1 MQTRAIKACFKIAEC
16 SLSYVIF
23 NRHLQPTIPRLQVS
37 QNIKRMKTII
47 AEKPS
52 VAKEIAHIVGATKR
66 EEGYMHGNGYYVTWA
81 FGHLVQPAMPETYGM
96 KGFHAEN
103 LPVIPN
109 PFILVPRQVKSENGY
124 KPDAGVLAQIK
135 IIGKLFDSSDR
146 IIVATDAGRE
156 GELIFRYLYEYLGCK
171 KPFDRLWISSLTDAA
186 IREGLGNL
194 KDGKEYDTLYH
205 AAKARSEADW
215 LVGINGTQALTI
227 AAGRGTYSVGRVQT
241 PTLGMV
247 CERYWENKRFES
259 KPFWQVHFGV
269 VDADNG
275 NILKF
280 TSANRWTDKATAT
293 DIYNKVKDAGSAL
306 ITKVSTKRK
315 VEKAPLLYNLTTL
328 QKDANSQ
335 HGFTA
340 EHTLSIAQ
348 KLYEAK
354 FITYPRTS
362 SRYISDDVF
371 ATVPNLFKNLEN
383 HSEYGEIVG
392 LLPNSENYSKNSV
405 NADKVTD
412 HHALLITDTPA
423 IGLYKDEKIV
433 YDMVLR
439 RMVEAFSADC
449 IKDIS
454 SVTAKVENDV
464 EFCISGSII
473 RQVGWRESSL
483 KERNSKQVRD
493 ADTADNE
500 VKEQVIPNWQEE
512 QRINVTGCNITEGK
526 TKPKPLHTESTLLA
540 AMETAGKDIE
550 DETMRQAMKDCGIGT
565 PATRAAIIETLLRRE
580 YMVRQ
585 QKKLVPTE
593 KGLAL
598 HSVVKNMA
606 IANVEMTGRWEA
618 ELAKIERGEAS
629 ADEFTHGIE
638 AYTREITAELLGC
651 DKLFSHK
658 ESGCLC
664 PKCKQGTMQFFGK
677 VVRCSNKECG
687 MPVFKQ
693 VAGKLLS
700 DADITDLLTK
710 GKTKTLNG
718 FTSKQG
724 KPFSAALVFDED
736 FNTKFVFA
744 ERKTA
749 EKRGNVKRYKK

>member
-1 MQTRAIKACFKIAEC
+1 
-16 SLSYVIF
+16 
-23 NRHLQPTIPRLQVS
+23 
-37 QNIKRMKTII
+37 MKTII

-52 VAKEIAHIVGATKR
+52 VAKEIARIVGADKR
-66 EEGYMHGNGYYVTWA
+66 EEGYMQGNGYFVTWA

-103 LPVIPN
+103 LPVIPD
-109 PFILVPRQVKSENGY
+109 PFVLVPRQVKTENGY
-124 KPDAGVLAQIK
+124 KADAGVLAQIK
-135 IIGKLFDSSDR
+135 IIGKLFDSSER

-156 GELIFRYLYEYLGCK
+156 GELIFRYLYAYLGCR
-171 KPFDRLWISSLTDAA
+171 KPFDRLWISSLTDTA
-186 IREGLGNL
+186 IREGLQNL
-194 KDGKEYDTLYH
+194 TDGKEYDNLYH

-247 CERYWENKRFES
+247 CERYWEHKRFES

-269 VDADNG
+269 VDADSG

-293 DIYNKVKDAGSAL
+293 DIYNKVKDTGSAI
-306 ITKVSTKRK
+306 ITKVTTKRK
-315 VEKAPLLYNLTTL
+315 VEKAPLLYDLTTL
-328 QKDANSQ
+328 QKEANSQ

-371 ATVPNLFKNLEN
+371 ATLPKLFKNLEN
-383 HSEYGEIVG
+383 HSEYGEKVK
-392 LLPNSENYSKNSV
+392 LLPGSEDYSKNSV
-405 NADKVTD
+405 NAAKVTD
-412 HHALLITDTPA
+412 HHALLITENAA
-423 IGLYKDEKIV
+423 IGLFKDEKIV
-433 YDMVLR
+433 YDMILC
-439 RMVEAFSADC
+439 RMIEAFSADS
-449 IKDIS
+449 IKDIT
-454 SVTAKVENDV
+454 SVSAQVDHEV
-464 EFCISGSII
+464 EFGISGSII
-473 RQVGWRESSL
+473 RQTGWRALSL
-483 KERNSKQVRD
+483 KEKNNRQDKD
-493 ADTADNE
+493 ADATGNE
-500 VKEQVIPNWQEE
+500 VKDQVIPNWQEG
-512 QRINVTGCNITEGK
+512 QHITLSGCTITEGK

-540 AMETAGKDIE
+540 AMETAGKEIE
-550 DETMRQAMKDCGIGT
+550 DDTMRQAMKDSGIGT
-565 PATRAAIIETLLRRE
+565 PATRAAIIETLLKRE

-606 IANVEMTGRWEA
+606 IANVEMTGKWEA

-629 ADEFTHGIE
+629 ADGFTHSIE
-638 AYTREITAELLGC
+638 GYTREITAELLGC
-651 DKLFSHK
+651 DRLFNHK
-658 ESGCLC
+658 DSGCQC
-664 PKCKQGTMQFFGK
+664 PKCKHGTMQFFGK

-693 VAGKLLS
+693 VAGKLLT

-710 GKTKTLNG
+710 GKT
-718 FTSKQG
+718 
-724 KPFSAALVFDED
+724 
-736 FNTKFVFA
+736 
-744 ERKTA
+744 
-749 EKRGNVKRYKK
+749 

>member
-1 MQTRAIKACFKIAEC
+1 
-16 SLSYVIF
+16 
-23 NRHLQPTIPRLQVS
+23 
-37 QNIKRMKTII
+37 MKTII

-52 VAKEIAHIVGATKR
+52 VAKEIAHIVGADKR
-66 EEGYMHGNGYYVTWA
+66 EEGYMQGNGYYVTWA

-103 LPVIPN
+103 LPVIPD
-109 PFILVPRQVKSENGY
+109 PFVLVPRQVKTENGY

-135 IIGKLFDSSDR
+135 IIGKLFDSSER

-156 GELIFRYLYEYLGCK
+156 GELIFRYLYVYLGCQ
-171 KPFDRLWISSLTDAA
+171 KPFDRLWISSLTDTA
-186 IREGLGNL
+186 IREGLLNL
-194 KDGKEYDTLYH
+194 RDGKEYDNLYH

-247 CERYWENKRFES
+247 CERYWEHKRFES

-269 VDADNG
+269 VDADSG

-293 DIYNKVKDAGSAL
+293 DIYNKVKETGSVI
-306 ITKVSTKRK
+306 ITKVATKRK
-315 VEKAPLLYNLTTL
+315 VEKAPLLYDLTTL
-328 QKDANSQ
+328 QKEANSQ

-371 ATVPNLFKNLEN
+371 ATLPKFFKNMEN
-383 HSEYGEIVG
+383 HSEYGEKVK
-392 LLPNSENYSKNSV
+392 LLPGSEDYSKNSV
-405 NADKVTD
+405 NAAKVTD
-412 HHALLITDTPA
+412 HHALLITENAA
-423 IGLYKDEKIV
+423 IGLFKDEKIV
-433 YDMVLR
+433 YDMILC
-439 RMVEAFSADC
+439 RMIEAFSADC
-449 IKDIS
+449 IKDIT
-454 SVTAKVENDV
+454 SVSAQVDHEI
-464 EFCISGSII
+464 EFGISGSII
-473 RQVGWRESSL
+473 RQTGWRALSL
-483 KERNSKQVRD
+483 KEKNSKKD
-493 ADTADNE
+493 KNADTTDNE
-500 VKEQVIPNWQEE
+500 VKEQVIPNWQEG
-512 QRINVTGCNITEGK
+512 QHITLSGCTITEGK

-540 AMETAGKDIE
+540 AMETAGKEIE
-550 DETMRQAMKDCGIGT
+550 DDTMRQAMKDGGIGT
-565 PATRAAIIETLLRRE
+565 PATRAAIIETLLKRE

-606 IANVEMTGRWEA
+606 IANVEMTGKWEA

-629 ADEFTHGIE
+629 ADGFTHSIE
-638 AYTREITAELLGC
+638 GYTREITAELLGC
-651 DKLFSHK
+651 DRLFSHK
-658 ESGCLC
+658 DSGCQC
-664 PKCKQGTMQFFGK
+664 PKCKQGIMQFFGK

-693 VAGKLLS
+693 VAGKLLTDS
-700 DADITDLLTK
+700 DITDLLTK
-710 GKTKTLNG
+710 GKTRTLNG

-724 KPFSAALVFDED
+724 KSFSAAIAFDEN

>member
-1 MQTRAIKACFKIAEC
+1 
-16 SLSYVIF
+16 
-23 NRHLQPTIPRLQVS
+23 
-37 QNIKRMKTII
+37 MKTII

-52 VAKEIAHIVGATKR
+52 VAKEIAHIVGADKR
-66 EEGYMHGNGYYVTWA
+66 EEGYMQGNGYYVTWA

-103 LPVIPN
+103 LPVIPD
-109 PFILVPRQVKSENGY
+109 PFVLVPRQVKTENGY

-135 IIGKLFDSSDR
+135 IIGKLFDSSER

-156 GELIFRYLYEYLGCK
+156 GELIFRYLYAYLGCSQ
-171 KPFDRLWISSLTDAA
+171 PFDRLWISSLTDTA
-186 IREGLGNL
+186 IREGLQNL
-194 KDGKEYDTLYH
+194 KDGKEYDNLYH

-215 LVGINGTQALTI
+215 LVGINGTQAMTI

-247 CERYWENKRFES
+247 CERYWEHKRFES

-269 VDADNG
+269 VDADSG

-280 TSANRWTDKATAT
+280 TSANRWTDKGTAT
-293 DIYNKVKDAGSAL
+293 DIYNKVKDTGSAI
-306 ITKVSTKRK
+306 ITKVATKRK
-315 VEKAPLLYNLTTL
+315 VEKAPLLYDLTTL
-328 QKDANSQ
+328 QKEANSQ

-371 ATVPNLFKNLEN
+371 ATLPKLFKNLEN
-383 HSEYGEIVG
+383 HSEYGEKVK
-392 LLPNSENYSKNSV
+392 LLPGSEDYSKNSV
-405 NADKVTD
+405 NAAKVTD
-412 HHALLITDTPA
+412 HHALLITENAA
-423 IGLYKDEKIV
+423 IGLFKDEKIV
-433 YDMVLR
+433 YDMILC
-439 RMVEAFSADC
+439 RMIEAFSADC
-449 IKDIS
+449 IKDIT
-454 SVTAKVENDV
+454 SVTAQVDHEV
-464 EFCISGSII
+464 EFGISGSII
-473 RQVGWRESSL
+473 RQTGWRAMSL
-483 KERNSKQVRD
+483 KEKNNRQDKD
-493 ADTADNE
+493 ADATDNE
-500 VKEQVIPNWQEE
+500 VKDQVIPTWQEG
-512 QRINVTGCNITEGK
+512 QHITFSGCTITEGK

-540 AMETAGKDIE
+540 AMETAGKEIE
-550 DETMRQAMKDCGIGT
+550 DDTMRQAMKDSGIGT
-565 PATRAAIIETLLRRE
+565 PATRAAIIETLLKRE

-606 IANVEMTGRWEA
+606 IANVEMTGKWEA

-629 ADEFTHGIE
+629 ADGFTHSIE
-638 AYTREITAELLGC
+638 GYTREITAELLGC
-651 DKLFSHK
+651 DRLFSHK
-658 ESGCLC
+658 DSGCQC

-693 VAGKLLS
+693 VAGKLLT

-710 GKTKTLNG
+710 GKTRTLNG

-724 KPFSAALVFDED
+724 KSFSAAIAFDEN

>member
-1 MQTRAIKACFKIAEC
+1 M
-16 SLSYVIF
+16 
-23 NRHLQPTIPRLQVS
+23 
-37 QNIKRMKTII
+37 
-47 AEKPS
+47 
-52 VAKEIAHIVGATKR
+52 GAGKR
-66 EEGYMHGNGYYVTWA
+66 EEGYMQGNGYYVTWA

-103 LPVIPN
+103 LPVIPD
-109 PFILVPRQVKSENGY
+109 PFVLVPRQVKTENGY

-135 IIGKLFDSSDR
+135 IIGKLFDSSER

-156 GELIFRYLYEYLGCK
+156 GELIFRYLYAYLGCR
-171 KPFDRLWISSLTDAA
+171 KPFDRLWISSLTDTA
-186 IREGLGNL
+186 IREGLLNL
-194 KDGKEYDTLYH
+194 TDGKEYDNLYY

-247 CERYWENKRFES
+247 CERYWEHKRFES

-269 VDADNG
+269 VDADSG

-293 DIYNKVKDAGSAL
+293 DIYNKVKDTGSAI
-306 ITKVSTKRK
+306 ITKVTTKRK
-315 VEKAPLLYNLTTL
+315 VEKAPLLYDLTTL
-328 QKDANSQ
+328 QKEANSQ

-371 ATVPNLFKNLEN
+371 ATLPKLFKNLEN
-383 HSEYGEIVG
+383 HSEYGEKVK
-392 LLPNSENYSKNSV
+392 LLPCSEDYSKNSV
-405 NADKVTD
+405 NAAKVTD
-412 HHALLITDTPA
+412 HHALLITENAA
-423 IGLYKDEKIV
+423 IGLFKDEKIV
-433 YDMVLR
+433 YDMILC
-439 RMVEAFSADC
+439 RMIEAFSADC
-449 IKDIS
+449 IKDIT
-454 SVTAKVENDV
+454 SVSAQVDHEI
-464 EFCISGSII
+464 EFGISGSII
-473 RQVGWRESSL
+473 RQTGWRALSL
-483 KERNSKQVRD
+483 KEKNSKKD
-493 ADTADNE
+493 KNADTTDNE
-500 VKEQVIPNWQEE
+500 VKEQVIPNWQEG
-512 QRINVTGCNITEGK
+512 QHITFSGCTITEGK

-540 AMETAGKDIE
+540 AMETAGKEIVD
-550 DETMRQAMKDCGIGT
+550 DTMRQAMKDSGIGT
-565 PATRAAIIETLLRRE
+565 PATRAAIIETLLKRE

-606 IANVEMTGRWEA
+606 IANVEMTGKWEA

-629 ADEFTHGIE
+629 ADGFTHSIE
-638 AYTREITAELLGC
+638 GYTREITAELLGC
-651 DKLFSHK
+651 DRLFSHK
-658 ESGCLC
+658 DSGCQC
-664 PKCKQGTMQFFGK
+664 PKCKHGTMQFFGK

-693 VAGKLLS
+693 VAGKLLT

-710 GKTKTLNG
+710 GKT
-718 FTSKQG
+718 
-724 KPFSAALVFDED
+724 
-736 FNTKFVFA
+736 
-744 ERKTA
+744 
-749 EKRGNVKRYKK
+749 

>member
-1 MQTRAIKACFKIAEC
+1 
-16 SLSYVIF
+16 
-23 NRHLQPTIPRLQVS
+23 
-37 QNIKRMKTII
+37 MKTII

-52 VAKEIAHIVGATKR
+52 VAKEIAHIVGAGKR
-66 EEGYMHGNGYYVTWA
+66 EEGYMQGNGYYVTWA

-103 LPVIPN
+103 LPVIPD
-109 PFILVPRQVKSENGY
+109 PFVLVPRQVKTENGY

-135 IIGKLFDSSDR
+135 IIGKLFDSSER

-171 KPFDRLWISSLTDAA
+171 KPFDRLWISSLTDSA
-186 IREGLGNL
+186 IREGLANL
-194 KDGKEYDTLYH
+194 RNGKEYDNLYH

-247 CERYWENKRFES
+247 CERYWEHKRFES

-269 VDADNG
+269 VDADSG

-293 DIYNKVKDAGSAL
+293 DIYNKVKDTGSAI
-306 ITKVSTKRK
+306 ITKVTTKRK
-315 VEKAPLLYNLTTL
+315 VEKAPLLYDLTTL
-328 QKDANSQ
+328 QKEANSQ

-362 SRYISDDVF
+362 SRNISDDVF
-371 ATVPNLFKNLEN
+371 ATLPKLFKNLEN
-383 HSEYGEIVG
+383 HSEYGEKVK
-392 LLPNSENYSKNSV
+392 LLPCSEDYSKNSV
-405 NADKVTD
+405 NAAKVTD
-412 HHALLITDTPA
+412 HHALLITENAA
-423 IGLYKDEKIV
+423 IGLFKDEKIV
-433 YDMVLR
+433 YDMILC
-439 RMVEAFSADC
+439 RMIEAFSADC
-449 IKDIS
+449 IKDIT
-454 SVTAKVENDV
+454 SVSAQVDHEI
-464 EFCISGSII
+464 EFGISGSII
-473 RQVGWRESSL
+473 RQTGWRALSL
-483 KERNSKQVRD
+483 KENNSKKD
-493 ADTADNE
+493 KNADTTDNE
-500 VKEQVIPNWQEE
+500 VKEQVIPNWQEG
-512 QRINVTGCNITEGK
+512 QHITFSGCTITEGK

-540 AMETAGKDIE
+540 AMETAGKEIVD
-550 DETMRQAMKDCGIGT
+550 DTMRQAMKDSGIGT
-565 PATRAAIIETLLRRE
+565 PATRAAIIETLLKRE

-606 IANVEMTGRWEA
+606 IANVEMTGKWEA

-629 ADEFTHGIE
+629 ADGFTHSIE
-638 AYTREITAELLGC
+638 GYTREITAELLGC
-651 DKLFSHK
+651 DRLFSHK
-658 ESGCLC
+658 DSGCQC
-664 PKCKQGTMQFFGK
+664 PKCKHGTMQFFGK

-693 VAGKLLS
+693 VAGKLLT

-710 GKTKTLNG
+710 GKT
-718 FTSKQG
+718 
-724 KPFSAALVFDED
+724 
-736 FNTKFVFA
+736 
-744 ERKTA
+744 
-749 EKRGNVKRYKK
+749 

>member
-1 MQTRAIKACFKIAEC
+1 
-16 SLSYVIF
+16 
-23 NRHLQPTIPRLQVS
+23 
-37 QNIKRMKTII
+37 MKTII

-52 VAKEIAHIVGATKR
+52 VAKEIAHIVGADKR
-66 EEGYMHGNGYYVTWA
+66 EEGYMQGNGYYVTWA

-103 LPVIPN
+103 LPVIPD
-109 PFILVPRQVKSENGY
+109 PFVLVPRQVKTENGY

-135 IIGKLFDSSDR
+135 IIGKLFDSSER

-156 GELIFRYLYEYLGCK
+156 GELIFRYLYAYLGCR
-171 KPFDRLWISSLTDAA
+171 KPFDRLWISSLTDIA
-186 IREGLGNL
+186 IREGLQNL
-194 KDGKEYDTLYH
+194 TDGKEYDNLYH

-269 VDADNG
+269 VDADSG

-293 DIYNKVKDAGSAL
+293 DIYNKGKDTGSAI
-306 ITKVSTKRK
+306 ITKVATKRK
-315 VEKAPLLYNLTTL
+315 VEKAPLLYDLTTL
-328 QKDANSQ
+328 QKEANSQ

-371 ATVPNLFKNLEN
+371 ATLPKLFKNLEN
-383 HSEYGEIVG
+383 HSEYGEKMK
-392 LLPNSENYSKNSV
+392 LLPGSEDYSKNSV
-405 NADKVTD
+405 NAAKVTD
-412 HHALLITDTPA
+412 HHALLITENAA
-423 IGLYKDEKIV
+423 IGLFKDEKTI
-433 YDMVLR
+433 YNMILC
-439 RMVEAFSADC
+439 RMIEAFSADC
-449 IKDIS
+449 IKDIT
-454 SVTAKVENDV
+454 SVTAQVDHEV
-464 EFCISGSII
+464 EFGISGSII
-473 RQVGWRESSL
+473 RQTGWRALSL
-483 KERNSKQVRD
+483 KEKNNRLDKD
-493 ADTADNE
+493 ADATDNE
-500 VKEQVIPNWQEE
+500 VKEQVIPNWQEG
-512 QRINVTGCNITEGK
+512 QHITLSGCTITEGK

-540 AMETAGKDIE
+540 AMETAGKEIE
-550 DETMRQAMKDCGIGT
+550 DDTMRQAMKDSGIGT
-565 PATRAAIIETLLRRE
+565 PATRAAIIETLLKRE

-606 IANVEMTGRWEA
+606 IANVEMTGKWEA

-629 ADEFTHGIE
+629 ADGFTHSIE
-638 AYTREITAELLGC
+638 GYTREITAELLGC
-651 DKLFSHK
+651 DRLFSHK
-658 ESGCLC
+658 DSGCQC
-664 PKCKQGTMQFFGK
+664 PKCKHGTMQFFGK

-693 VAGKLLS
+693 VAGKLLTDS
-700 DADITDLLTK
+700 DITDLLTK
-710 GKTKTLNG
+710 GKTRTLNG

-724 KPFSAALVFDED
+724 KSFSAAIAFDEN

>member
-1 MQTRAIKACFKIAEC
+1 
-16 SLSYVIF
+16 
-23 NRHLQPTIPRLQVS
+23 
-37 QNIKRMKTII
+37 MKTII

-52 VAKEIAHIVGATKR
+52 VAKEIAHIVGADKR
-66 EEGYMHGNGYYVTWA
+66 EEGYMQGNGYYVTWA

-103 LPVIPN
+103 LPVIPD
-109 PFILVPRQVKSENGY
+109 PFVLVPRQVKTENGY

-135 IIGKLFDSSDR
+135 IIGKLFDSSER

-156 GELIFRYLYEYLGCK
+156 GELIFRYLYVYLGCR
-171 KPFDRLWISSLTDAA
+171 KPFDRLWISSLTDTA
-186 IREGLGNL
+186 IREGLLNL
-194 KDGKEYDTLYH
+194 RDGKEYDNLYH
-205 AAKARSEADW
+205 SAKARSEADW

-247 CERYWENKRFES
+247 CERYWEHKRFES

-269 VDADNG
+269 VDTDSG

-280 TSANRWTDKATAT
+280 TSANRWTDEATAT
-293 DIYNKVKDAGSAL
+293 DIYNKVKDTGSAI
-306 ITKVSTKRK
+306 ITKVTTKRK
-315 VEKAPLLYNLTTL
+315 VEKAPLLYDLTTL
-328 QKDANSQ
+328 QKEANSQ

-371 ATVPNLFKNLEN
+371 ATLPKLFKNLEN
-383 HSEYGEIVG
+383 HSEYGEKVK
-392 LLPNSENYSKNSV
+392 LLPGSEDYSKNSV
-405 NADKVTD
+405 NAAKVTD
-412 HHALLITDTPA
+412 HHALLITENAA
-423 IGLYKDEKIV
+423 IGLFKDEKIV
-433 YDMVLR
+433 YDMILC
-439 RMVEAFSADC
+439 RMIEAFSADC
-449 IKDIS
+449 IKDIT
-454 SVTAKVENDV
+454 SVTAQVDHEV
-464 EFCISGSII
+464 EFGISGSII
-473 RQVGWRESSL
+473 RQTGWRALSL
-483 KERNSKQVRD
+483 KEKDKRQDKD
-493 ADTADNE
+493 ADATDNE
-500 VKEQVIPNWQEE
+500 VKDQVIPNWQEG
-512 QRINVTGCNITEGK
+512 QHITLSGCTITEGK

-540 AMETAGKDIE
+540 AMETAGKEIE
-550 DETMRQAMKDCGIGT
+550 DDTMRQAMKDSGIGT
-565 PATRAAIIETLLRRE
+565 PATRAAIIETLLKRE

-606 IANVEMTGRWEA
+606 IANVEMTGKWEA

-629 ADEFTHGIE
+629 ADGFTHSIE
-638 AYTREITAELLGC
+638 GYTREITAELLGC
-651 DKLFSHK
+651 DRLFSHK
-658 ESGCLC
+658 DSGCQC

-693 VAGKLLS
+693 VAGKLLT

-710 GKTKTLNG
+710 GKTRTLNG

-724 KPFSAALVFDED
+724 KPFSAAIAFDEN

>member
-1 MQTRAIKACFKIAEC
+1 
-16 SLSYVIF
+16 
-23 NRHLQPTIPRLQVS
+23 
-37 QNIKRMKTII
+37 MKTII

-52 VAKEIAHIVGATKR
+52 VAKEIAHIVGADKR
-66 EEGYMHGNGYYVTWA
+66 EEGYMQGNGYYVTWA

-103 LPVIPN
+103 LPVIPD
-109 PFILVPRQVKSENGY
+109 PFVLVPRQVKTENGY
-124 KPDAGVLAQIK
+124 KTDAGVLAQIK
-135 IIGKLFDSSDR
+135 IIGKLFDSSER

-156 GELIFRYLYEYLGCK
+156 GELIFRYLYAYLGCR
-171 KPFDRLWISSLTDAA
+171 KPFDRLWISSLTDTA
-186 IREGLGNL
+186 IREGLLNL
-194 KDGKEYDTLYH
+194 TDGKEYDNLYH

-247 CERYWENKRFES
+247 CERYWEHKRFES

-269 VDADNG
+269 VDADSG

-280 TSANRWTDKATAT
+280 TSVNRWTDKATAT
-293 DIYNKVKDAGSAL
+293 DIYNKVKDTGSAI
-306 ITKVSTKRK
+306 ITKVATKRK
-315 VEKAPLLYNLTTL
+315 VEKAPFLYDLTTL
-328 QKDANSQ
+328 QKEANSQ

-371 ATVPNLFKNLEN
+371 ATLPKLFKNLEN
-383 HSEYGEIVG
+383 HSEYGEKVK
-392 LLPNSENYSKNSV
+392 LLPGSEDYSKNSV
-405 NADKVTD
+405 NAAKVTD
-412 HHALLITDTPA
+412 HHALLITENAA
-423 IGLYKDEKIV
+423 IGLFKDEKIV
-433 YDMVLR
+433 YDMILC
-439 RMVEAFSADC
+439 RMIEAFSADC
-449 IKDIS
+449 IKDIT
-454 SVTAKVENDV
+454 SVSAQVDHEV
-464 EFCISGSII
+464 EFGISGSII
-473 RQVGWRESSL
+473 RQTGWRALLL
-483 KERNSKQVRD
+483 KEKNNRLDKD
-493 ADTADNE
+493 ADATDNE
-500 VKEQVIPNWQEE
+500 VKEQVIPNWQEG
-512 QRINVTGCNITEGK
+512 QHITLSGCTITEGK

-540 AMETAGKDIE
+540 AMETAGKEIE
-550 DETMRQAMKDCGIGT
+550 DDTMRQAMKDSGIGT
-565 PATRAAIIETLLRRE
+565 PATRAAIIETLLKRE

-585 QKKLVPTE
+585 QKKLMPTE

-606 IANVEMTGRWEA
+606 IANVEMTGKWEA

-629 ADEFTHGIE
+629 ADGFTHSIE
-638 AYTREITAELLGC
+638 GYTREITAELLGC
-651 DKLFSHK
+651 DRLFSHK
-658 ESGCLC
+658 DSGCQC
-664 PKCKQGTMQFFGK
+664 PKCKQGIMQFFGK

-693 VAGKLLS
+693 VAGKLLT

-710 GKTKTLNG
+710 GKTRTLNG
-718 FTSKQG
+718 FTSRQG
-724 KPFSAALVFDED
+724 KSFSATIAFDEN

-744 ERKTA
+744 EHKAA

>member
-1 MQTRAIKACFKIAEC
+1 
-16 SLSYVIF
+16 
-23 NRHLQPTIPRLQVS
+23 
-37 QNIKRMKTII
+37 MKTII

-52 VAKEIAHIVGATKR
+52 VAKEIAHIVGADKR
-66 EEGYMHGNGYYVTWA
+66 EEGYMQGNGYYVTWA

-103 LPVIPN
+103 LPVIPD
-109 PFILVPRQVKSENGY
+109 PFVLVPRQVKTENGY

-135 IIGKLFDSSDR
+135 IIGKLFDSSER

-156 GELIFRYLYEYLGCK
+156 GELIFRYLYAYLGCR
-171 KPFDRLWISSLTDAA
+171 KPFDRLWISSLTDTA
-186 IREGLGNL
+186 IREGLLNL
-194 KDGKEYDTLYH
+194 RDGKEYDNLYH

-247 CERYWENKRFES
+247 CERYWEHKRFES

-269 VDADNG
+269 VDADSG

-280 TSANRWTDKATAT
+280 TSVNRWTDKATAT
-293 DIYNKVKDAGSAL
+293 DIYNKVKDTGSAI
-306 ITKVSTKRK
+306 ITKVATKRK
-315 VEKAPLLYNLTTL
+315 VEKAPLLYDLTTL
-328 QKDANSQ
+328 QKEANSQ

-371 ATVPNLFKNLEN
+371 ATLPKLFKNLEN
-383 HSEYGEIVG
+383 HSEYGEKVK
-392 LLPNSENYSKNSV
+392 LLPGSEDYSKNSV
-405 NADKVTD
+405 NAAKVTD
-412 HHALLITDTPA
+412 HHALLITENAA
-423 IGLYKDEKIV
+423 IGLFKDEKIV
-433 YDMVLR
+433 YDMILC
-439 RMVEAFSADC
+439 RMIEAFSADC
-449 IKDIS
+449 IKDIT
-454 SVTAKVENDV
+454 SVSAQVDHEV
-464 EFCISGSII
+464 EFGISGSII
-473 RQVGWRESSL
+473 RQTGWRALSL
-483 KERNSKQVRD
+483 KEKNNRQDKD
-493 ADTADNE
+493 ADATDNE
-500 VKEQVIPNWQEE
+500 VKEQVIPNWQEG
-512 QRINVTGCNITEGK
+512 QHITLSGCTITEGK

-540 AMETAGKDIE
+540 AMENPCKREQIQTCLDLPSAAGFGGTQTAGKEIE
-550 DETMRQAMKDCGIGT
+550 DDTMRQAMKDCGIGT
-565 PATRAAIIETLLRRE
+565 PATRAAIIETLLKRE

-606 IANVEMTGRWEA
+606 IANVEMTGKWEA

-629 ADEFTHGIE
+629 ADGFTHSIE
-638 AYTREITAELLGC
+638 GYTREITAELLGC
-651 DKLFSHK
+651 DRLFSHK
-658 ESGCLC
+658 DSGCQC
-664 PKCKQGTMQFFGK
+664 PKCKQGTMRFFGK
-677 VVRCSNKECG
+677 VARCSNKECG

-693 VAGKLLS
+693 IAGKLLT

-710 GKTKTLNG
+710 GKTRTLNG

-724 KPFSAALVFDED
+724 KPFSAAIAFDED

>member
-1 MQTRAIKACFKIAEC
+1 
-16 SLSYVIF
+16 
-23 NRHLQPTIPRLQVS
+23 
-37 QNIKRMKTII
+37 MKTII

-52 VAKEIAHIVGATKR
+52 VAKEIAHIVGADKR
-66 EEGYMHGNGYYVTWA
+66 EEGYMQGNGYYVTWA

-103 LPVIPN
+103 LPVIPD
-109 PFILVPRQVKSENGY
+109 PFVLVPRQVKTENGY

-135 IIGKLFDSSDR
+135 IIGKLFDSSER

-156 GELIFRYLYEYLGCK
+156 GELIFRYLYAYLGCR
-171 KPFDRLWISSLTDAA
+171 KPFDRLWISSLTDNA
-186 IREGLGNL
+186 IREGLRNL
-194 KDGKEYDTLYH
+194 RDGKEYDNLYH

-247 CERYWENKRFES
+247 CERYWEHKRFES

-269 VDADNG
+269 VDADSG

-280 TSANRWTDKATAT
+280 TSANRWADKGTAT
-293 DIYNKVKDAGSAL
+293 DIYNKVKDTGSAI
-306 ITKVSTKRK
+306 ITKVVTKRK
-315 VEKAPLLYNLTTL
+315 VEKAPLLYDLTTL
-328 QKDANSQ
+328 QKEANSQ

-371 ATVPNLFKNLEN
+371 ATLPKLFKNLEN
-383 HSEYGEIVG
+383 HSEYGEKVK
-392 LLPNSENYSKNSV
+392 LLPGSEDYSKNSV
-405 NADKVTD
+405 NAAKVTD
-412 HHALLITDTPA
+412 HHAMLITENAA
-423 IGLYKDEKIV
+423 IGLFKDEKIV
-433 YDMVLR
+433 YDMILC
-439 RMVEAFSADC
+439 RMIEAFSADC
-449 IKDIS
+449 IKDIT
-454 SVTAKVENDV
+454 SVTAQVDHEV
-464 EFCISGSII
+464 EFGISGSII
-473 RQVGWRESSL
+473 RQTGWRALSL
-483 KERNSKQVRD
+483 KEKNKRQDKD
-493 ADTADNE
+493 ADATDNE
-500 VKEQVIPNWQEE
+500 VKDQVIPNWQEG
-512 QRINVTGCNITEGK
+512 QHITLSGCTITEGK

-540 AMETAGKDIE
+540 AMETAGKEIE
-550 DETMRQAMKDCGIGT
+550 DDTMRQAMKDCGIGT
-565 PATRAAIIETLLRRE
+565 PATRAAIIETLLKRE

-606 IANVEMTGRWEA
+606 IANVEMTGKWEA

-629 ADEFTHGIE
+629 ADGFTHSIE
-638 AYTREITAELLGC
+638 GYTREITAELLGC
-651 DKLFSHK
+651 DRLFSHK
-658 ESGCLC
+658 DSGCQC
-664 PKCKQGTMQFFGK
+664 PKCKHGTMQFFGK

-693 VAGKLLS
+693 VAGKLLTDS
-700 DADITDLLTK
+700 DITDLLTK
-710 GKTKTLNG
+710 GKTRTLNG

-724 KPFSAALVFDED
+724 KPFSAAIAFDED

>member
-1 MQTRAIKACFKIAEC
+1 
-16 SLSYVIF
+16 
-23 NRHLQPTIPRLQVS
+23 
-37 QNIKRMKTII
+37 MKTII

-52 VAKEIAHIVGATKR
+52 VAKEIAHIVGAGKR
-66 EEGYMHGNGYYVTWA
+66 EEGYMQGNGYYVTWA

-103 LPVIPN
+103 LPVIPD
-109 PFILVPRQVKSENGY
+109 PFVLVPRQVKTENGY

-135 IIGKLFDSSDR
+135 IIGKLFDSSER

-156 GELIFRYLYEYLGCK
+156 GELIFRYLYAYLGCR
-171 KPFDRLWISSLTDAA
+171 KPFDRLWISSLTDTA
-186 IREGLGNL
+186 IREGLQNL
-194 KDGKEYDTLYH
+194 RDGKEYDNLYH

-247 CERYWENKRFES
+247 CERYWEHKRFES

-269 VDADNG
+269 VDADSG

-293 DIYNKVKDAGSAL
+293 DIYNKVKDTGSAI
-306 ITKVSTKRK
+306 ITKVTTKRK
-315 VEKAPLLYNLTTL
+315 VEKAPLLYDLTTL
-328 QKDANSQ
+328 QKEANSQ

-371 ATVPNLFKNLEN
+371 ATLPKLFKNLEN
-383 HSEYGEIVG
+383 HSEYGEKVK
-392 LLPNSENYSKNSV
+392 LLPGSEDYSKNSV
-405 NADKVTD
+405 NAAKVTD
-412 HHALLITDTPA
+412 HHALLITENAA
-423 IGLYKDEKIV
+423 IGLFKDEKIV
-433 YDMVLR
+433 YDMILC
-439 RMVEAFSADC
+439 RMIEAFSADC
-449 IKDIS
+449 IKDIT
-454 SVTAKVENDV
+454 SVTAQVDHDV
-464 EFCISGSII
+464 EFGISGSII
-473 RQVGWRESSL
+473 RHTGWRALSL
-483 KERNSKQVRD
+483 KEKNNRQDKNAD
-493 ADTADNE
+493 ATDNE
-500 VKEQVIPNWQEE
+500 VKEQVIPNWQEG
-512 QRINVTGCNITEGK
+512 QHITLSGCTITEGK
-526 TKPKPLHTESTLLA
+526 TKSKPLHTESTLLA
-540 AMETAGKDIE
+540 AMETAGKEIVD
-550 DETMRQAMKDCGIGT
+550 DTMRQAMKDSGIGT
-565 PATRAAIIETLLRRE
+565 PATRAAIIETLLKRE

-606 IANVEMTGRWEA
+606 IANVEMTGKWEA

-629 ADEFTHGIE
+629 ADGFTHSIE
-638 AYTREITAELLGC
+638 GYTREITAELLGC
-651 DKLFSHK
+651 DRLFSHK
-658 ESGCLC
+658 DSGCQC
-664 PKCKQGTMQFFGK
+664 PKCKHGTMQFFGK

-693 VAGKLLS
+693 VAGKLLT

-710 GKTKTLNG
+710 GKTRTLNG

-724 KPFSAALVFDED
+724 KPFSAAIAFDEN

>member
-1 MQTRAIKACFKIAEC
+1 MSQKQQT
-16 SLSYVIF
+16 
-23 NRHLQPTIPRLQVS
+23 
-37 QNIKRMKTII
+37 MKTII

-52 VAKEIAHIVGATKR
+52 VAKEIAHIVGADKR
-66 EEGYMHGNGYYVTWA
+66 EEGYMQGNGYYVTWA

-103 LPVIPN
+103 LPVIPD
-109 PFILVPRQVKSENGY
+109 PFVLVPRQVKTENGY

-135 IIGKLFDSSDR
+135 IIGKLFDSSER

-156 GELIFRYLYEYLGCK
+156 GELIFRYLYAYLGCR
-171 KPFDRLWISSLTDAA
+171 KPFDRLWISSLTDTA
-186 IREGLGNL
+186 IREGLLNL
-194 KDGKEYDTLYH
+194 RDGKEYDNLYH

-247 CERYWENKRFES
+247 CERYWEHKRFES

-269 VDADNG
+269 VDADSG

-280 TSANRWTDKATAT
+280 TSVNRWTDKATAT
-293 DIYNKVKDAGSAL
+293 VIYNKVKDTGSAI
-306 ITKVSTKRK
+306 ITKVATKRK
-315 VEKAPLLYNLTTL
+315 VEKAPLLYDLTTL
-328 QKDANSQ
+328 QKEANSQ

-371 ATVPNLFKNLEN
+371 ATLPKLFKNLEN
-383 HSEYGEIVG
+383 HSEYGEKVK
-392 LLPNSENYSKNSV
+392 LLLGSEDYSKNSV
-405 NADKVTD
+405 NAAKVTD
-412 HHALLITDTPA
+412 HHALLITENA
-423 IGLYKDEKIV
+423 VIGLFKDEKIV
-433 YDMVLR
+433 YDMILC
-439 RMVEAFSADC
+439 RMIEAFSADC
-449 IKDIS
+449 IKDIT
-454 SVTAKVENDV
+454 SVSAQVDHEV
-464 EFCISGSII
+464 EFGISGSII
-473 RQVGWRESSL
+473 RQTGWRALSL
-483 KERNSKQVRD
+483 KEKNKRQDKD
-493 ADTADNE
+493 ADATDNE
-500 VKEQVIPNWQEE
+500 VKDQVIPNWQEG
-512 QRINVTGCNITEGK
+512 QHITLSGCTITEGK

-540 AMETAGKDIE
+540 AMETAGKEIE
-550 DETMRQAMKDCGIGT
+550 DDTMRQAMKDSGIGT
-565 PATRAAIIETLLRRE
+565 PATRAAIIETLLKRE

-606 IANVEMTGRWEA
+606 IANVEMTGKWEA

-629 ADEFTHGIE
+629 ADGFTHSIE
-638 AYTREITAELLGC
+638 GYTREITAELLGC
-651 DKLFSHK
+651 DRLFSHK
-658 ESGCLC
+658 DSGCQC
-664 PKCKQGTMQFFGK
+664 PKCKQGIMQFFGK

-693 VAGKLLS
+693 VAGKLLT

-710 GKTKTLNG
+710 GKTRTLNG

-724 KPFSAALVFDED
+724 KPFSAAIAFDEN

>member
-1 MQTRAIKACFKIAEC
+1 MSQKQQT
-16 SLSYVIF
+16 
-23 NRHLQPTIPRLQVS
+23 
-37 QNIKRMKTII
+37 MKTII

-52 VAKEIAHIVGATKR
+52 VAKEIAHIVGADKR
-66 EEGYMHGNGYYVTWA
+66 EEGYMQGNGYYVTWA

-103 LPVIPN
+103 LPVIPD
-109 PFILVPRQVKSENGY
+109 PFVLVPRQVKTENGY

-135 IIGKLFDSSDR
+135 IIGKLFDSSER

-156 GELIFRYLYEYLGCK
+156 GELIFRYLYVYLGCQ
-171 KPFDRLWISSLTDAA
+171 KPFDRLWISSLTDTA
-186 IREGLGNL
+186 IREGLQNL
-194 KDGKEYDTLYH
+194 RDGKEYDNLYH

-269 VDADNG
+269 VDADSG

-280 TSANRWTDKATAT
+280 TSANRWADKGSAT
-293 DIYNKVKDAGSAL
+293 DIYNKVKDTGSAI
-306 ITKVSTKRK
+306 ITKVVTKRK
-315 VEKAPLLYNLTTL
+315 VEKAPLLYDLTTL
-328 QKDANSQ
+328 QKEANSQ

-371 ATVPNLFKNLEN
+371 ATLPKLFKNLEN
-383 HSEYGEIVG
+383 HSEYGEKVK
-392 LLPNSENYSKNSV
+392 LLPGSEDYSKNSV
-405 NADKVTD
+405 NAAKVTD
-412 HHALLITDTPA
+412 HHALLITENAA
-423 IGLYKDEKIV
+423 IGLFKDEKIV
-433 YDMVLR
+433 YDMILC
-439 RMVEAFSADC
+439 RMIEAFSADC
-449 IKDIS
+449 IKDIT
-454 SVTAKVENDV
+454 SVSAQVDHDV
-464 EFCISGSII
+464 EFGISGSII
-473 RQVGWRESSL
+473 RQTGWRALSL
-483 KERNSKQVRD
+483 KEKNNRLDKD
-493 ADTADNE
+493 ADATDNE
-500 VKEQVIPNWQEE
+500 VKEQVIPNWQEG
-512 QRINVTGCNITEGK
+512 QHITLSGCTITEGK

-540 AMETAGKDIE
+540 AMETAGKEIE
-550 DETMRQAMKDCGIGT
+550 DDTMRQAMKDSGIGT
-565 PATRAAIIETLLRRE
+565 PATRAAIIETLLKRE

-606 IANVEMTGRWEA
+606 IANVEMTGKWEA

-629 ADEFTHGIE
+629 ADGFTHSIE
-638 AYTREITAELLGC
+638 GYTREITAELLGC
-651 DKLFSHK
+651 DRLFSHK
-658 ESGCLC
+658 DSGCQC
-664 PKCKQGTMQFFGK
+664 PKCKHGTMQFFGK

-693 VAGKLLS
+693 VAGKLLT

-710 GKTKTLNG
+710 GKT
-718 FTSKQG
+718 
-724 KPFSAALVFDED
+724 
-736 FNTKFVFA
+736 
-744 ERKTA
+744 
-749 EKRGNVKRYKK
+749 

>member
-1 MQTRAIKACFKIAEC
+1 MSQKQQT
-16 SLSYVIF
+16 
-23 NRHLQPTIPRLQVS
+23 
-37 QNIKRMKTII
+37 MKTII

-52 VAKEIAHIVGATKR
+52 VAKEIAHIVGADKR
-66 EEGYMHGNGYYVTWA
+66 EEGYMQGNGYYVTWA

-103 LPVIPN
+103 LPVIPA
-109 PFILVPRQVKSENGY
+109 PFVLVPRQVKTENGY

-135 IIGKLFDSSDR
+135 IIGKLFDSSER

-156 GELIFRYLYEYLGCK
+156 GELIFRYLYAYLGCR
-171 KPFDRLWISSLTDAA
+171 KPFDRLWISSLTDTA
-186 IREGLGNL
+186 IREGLQNL
-194 KDGKEYDTLYH
+194 RDGKEYDNLYH

-247 CERYWENKRFES
+247 CERYWEHKRFES

-269 VDADNG
+269 VDADSG

-280 TSANRWTDKATAT
+280 TSVNRWTDKATAT
-293 DIYNKVKDAGSAL
+293 DIYNKVKETGSVI
-306 ITKVSTKRK
+306 ITKVATKRK
-315 VEKAPLLYNLTTL
+315 EEKAPLLYDLTTL
-328 QKDANSQ
+328 QKEANSQ

-371 ATVPNLFKNLEN
+371 ATLPKLFKNLEN
-383 HSEYGEIVG
+383 HSEYGEKVK
-392 LLPNSENYSKNSV
+392 LLPGSEDYSKNSV
-405 NADKVTD
+405 NAAKVTD
-412 HHALLITDTPA
+412 HHALLITENAA
-423 IGLYKDEKIV
+423 IGLFKDEKIV
-433 YDMVLR
+433 YDMILC
-439 RMVEAFSADC
+439 RMIEAFSADC
-449 IKDIS
+449 IKDIT
-454 SVTAKVENDV
+454 SVSAQVDHDV
-464 EFCISGSII
+464 EFGISGSII
-473 RQVGWRESSL
+473 RQTGWRALSL
-483 KERNSKQVRD
+483 KEKNNRLDKD
-493 ADTADNE
+493 ADATDNE
-500 VKEQVIPNWQEE
+500 VKEQVIPNWQEG
-512 QRINVTGCNITEGK
+512 QHVTLSGCTITEGK

-540 AMETAGKDIE
+540 AMETAGKEIE
-550 DETMRQAMKDCGIGT
+550 DDTMRQAMKDSGIGT
-565 PATRAAIIETLLRRE
+565 PATRAAIIETLLKRE

-606 IANVEMTGRWEA
+606 IANVEMTGKWEA

-629 ADEFTHGIE
+629 TDGFTHSIE
-638 AYTREITAELLGC
+638 GYTREITAELLGC
-651 DKLFSHK
+651 DRLFSHK
-658 ESGCLC
+658 DSGCQC

-677 VVRCSNKECG
+677 VVRCSSKECG

-693 VAGKLLS
+693 IAGKLLT

-710 GKTKTLNG
+710 GKTRTLNG

-724 KPFSAALVFDED
+724 KPFSAAIAFDEN

>member
-1 MQTRAIKACFKIAEC
+1 
-16 SLSYVIF
+16 
-23 NRHLQPTIPRLQVS
+23 
-37 QNIKRMKTII
+37 MKTII

-52 VAKEIAHIVGATKR
+52 VAKEIAHIVGADKR
-66 EEGYMHGNGYYVTWA
+66 EEGYMQGNGYYVTWA

-103 LPVIPN
+103 LPVIPD
-109 PFILVPRQVKSENGY
+109 PFVLVPRQVKTENGY

-135 IIGKLFDSSDR
+135 IIGKLFDSSER

-156 GELIFRYLYEYLGCK
+156 GELIFRYLYAYLGCR
-171 KPFDRLWISSLTDAA
+171 KPFDRLWISSLTDTA
-186 IREGLGNL
+186 IREGLLNL
-194 KDGKEYDTLYH
+194 RDGKEYDNLYH

-247 CERYWENKRFES
+247 CERYWEHKRFES

-269 VDADNG
+269 VDADSG

-280 TSANRWTDKATAT
+280 TSVNRWTDKATAT
-293 DIYNKVKDAGSAL
+293 DIYNKVKETGSVI
-306 ITKVSTKRK
+306 ITKVATKRK
-315 VEKAPLLYNLTTL
+315 VEKAPLLYDLTTL
-328 QKDANSQ
+328 QKEANSQ

-371 ATVPNLFKNLEN
+371 ATLPKLFKNLEN
-383 HSEYGEIVG
+383 HSEYGEKVK
-392 LLPNSENYSKNSV
+392 LLPGSEDYSKNSV
-405 NADKVTD
+405 NATKVTD
-412 HHALLITDTPA
+412 HHALLITENAA
-423 IGLYKDEKIV
+423 IGLFKDEKIV
-433 YDMVLR
+433 YDMILC
-439 RMVEAFSADC
+439 RMIEAFSADC
-449 IKDIS
+449 IKDIT
-454 SVTAKVENDV
+454 SVSAQVDHEV
-464 EFCISGSII
+464 EFGISGSII
-473 RQVGWRESSL
+473 RQTGWRALSL
-483 KERNSKQVRD
+483 KEKNNRQDKD
-493 ADTADNE
+493 ADATDNE
-500 VKEQVIPNWQEE
+500 VKDQVIPNWQEG
-512 QRINVTGCNITEGK
+512 QHITLSGCTITEGK

-540 AMETAGKDIE
+540 AMETAGKEIE
-550 DETMRQAMKDCGIGT
+550 DDTMRQAMKDSGIGT
-565 PATRAAIIETLLRRE
+565 PATRAAIIETLLKRE

-606 IANVEMTGRWEA
+606 IANVEMTGKWEA

-629 ADEFTHGIE
+629 ADGFTHSIE
-638 AYTREITAELLGC
+638 GYTREITAELLGC
-651 DKLFSHK
+651 DRLFSHK
-658 ESGCLC
+658 DSGCQC
-664 PKCKQGTMQFFGK
+664 PKCKHGTMQFFGK

-693 VAGKLLS
+693 VAGKLLTDS
-700 DADITDLLTK
+700 DITDLLTK
-710 GKTKTLNG
+710 GKTRTLNG
-718 FTSKQG
+718 FISKQG
-724 KPFSAALVFDED
+724 KSFSAAIAFDEN

>member
-1 MQTRAIKACFKIAEC
+1 MSQKQQT
-16 SLSYVIF
+16 
-23 NRHLQPTIPRLQVS
+23 
-37 QNIKRMKTII
+37 MKTII

-52 VAKEIAHIVGATKR
+52 VAKEIAHIVGADKR
-66 EEGYMHGNGYYVTWA
+66 EEGYMQGNGYYVTWA

-103 LPVIPN
+103 LPVIPD
-109 PFILVPRQVKSENGY
+109 PFILVPRQVKTENGY

-135 IIGKLFDSSDR
+135 IIGKLFDSSER

-156 GELIFRYLYEYLGCK
+156 GELIFRYLYAYLGCR
-171 KPFDRLWISSLTDAA
+171 KPFDRLWISSLTDTA
-186 IREGLGNL
+186 IREGLLNL
-194 KDGKEYDTLYH
+194 RDGKEYDNLYH

-247 CERYWENKRFES
+247 CERYWEHKRFES

-269 VDADNG
+269 VDADSG

-293 DIYNKVKDAGSAL
+293 DIYNKVKDTGSAI
-306 ITKVSTKRK
+306 ITKVATKRK
-315 VEKAPLLYNLTTL
+315 VEKAPLLYDLTTL
-328 QKDANSQ
+328 QKEANSQ

-371 ATVPNLFKNLEN
+371 ATLPKLFKNLEN
-383 HSEYGEIVG
+383 HSEYGEKVK
-392 LLPNSENYSKNSV
+392 LLPGSEDYSKNSV
-405 NADKVTD
+405 NAAKVTD
-412 HHALLITDTPA
+412 HHALLITENAA
-423 IGLYKDEKIV
+423 IGLFKDEKIV
-433 YDMVLR
+433 YDMILC
-439 RMVEAFSADC
+439 RMIEAFSADC
-449 IKDIS
+449 IKDIT
-454 SVTAKVENDV
+454 SVTAQVDHEV
-464 EFCISGSII
+464 EFGISGSII
-473 RQVGWRESSL
+473 RQTGWRALSL
-483 KERNSKQVRD
+483 KEKNNRQDKD
-493 ADTADNE
+493 ADATDNE
-500 VKEQVIPNWQEE
+500 VKDQVIPNWQEG
-512 QRINVTGCNITEGK
+512 QHITLSGCTITEGK

-540 AMETAGKDIE
+540 AMETAGKEIE
-550 DETMRQAMKDCGIGT
+550 DDTMRQAMKDSGIGT
-565 PATRAAIIETLLRRE
+565 PATRAAIIETLLKRE

-606 IANVEMTGRWEA
+606 IANVEMTGKWEA

-629 ADEFTHGIE
+629 ADGFTHSIE
-638 AYTREITAELLGC
+638 GYTREITAELLGC
-651 DKLFSHK
+651 DRLFSHK
-658 ESGCLC
+658 DSGCQC

-677 VVRCSNKECG
+677 VVRCRNKECG

-693 VAGKLLS
+693 VAGKLLT

-710 GKTKTLNG
+710 GKTRTLNG

-724 KPFSAALVFDED
+724 KSFSAAIAFDEN

>member
-1 MQTRAIKACFKIAEC
+1 
-16 SLSYVIF
+16 
-23 NRHLQPTIPRLQVS
+23 
-37 QNIKRMKTII
+37 MKTII

-96 KGFHAEN
+96 RGFHAEN
-103 LPVIPN
+103 LPVIPR
-109 PFILVPRQVKSENGY
+109 PFILVPRQVKTEGGN
-124 KPDAGVLAQIK
+124 KPDAGVVAQIK
-135 IIGKLFDSSDR
+135 VIGKLFDSSER

-171 KPFDRLWISSLTDAA
+171 KPFDRLWISSLTDSA
-186 IREGLGNL
+186 IREGLANL
-194 KDGKEYDTLYH
+194 KSGKDYDNLYH

-269 VDADNG
+269 IDAESG

-293 DIYNKVKDAGSAL
+293 DIYNNVKETDTAVIAKVA
-306 ITKVSTKRK
+306 TKRK
-315 VEKAPLLYNLTTL
+315 VDKAPLLYDLTTL
-328 QKDANSQ
+328 QKEANTLY
-335 HGFTA
+335 GFTA
-340 EHTLSIAQ
+340 EHTLAIAQ

-354 FITYPRTS
+354 LITYPRTS

-371 ATVPNLFKNLEN
+371 ATVPQLFKNLEN
-383 HSEYGEIVG
+383 HSEYGEMVA
-392 LLPNSENYSKNSV
+392 LLPDNEEYSKNSV
-405 NADKVTD
+405 NGGKVTD
-412 HHALLITDTPA
+412 HHALLITEHPA
-423 IGLYKDEKIV
+423 LGLYKDEKTV
-433 YDMVLR
+433 YDMVLS
-439 RMVEAFSADC
+439 RMIEAFSTDC
-449 IKDIS
+449 IKDITA
-454 SVTAKVENDV
+454 VTAQAADEV

-473 RQVGWRESSL
+473 RQAGWRALSL
-483 KERNSKQVRD
+483 KKKNGKQD
-493 ADTADNE
+493 SDSDQADNE
-500 VKEQVIPNWQEE
+500 VKEQVLPNWQEG
-512 QRINVTGCNITEGK
+512 QHIKVTGCTITEGK
-526 TKPKPLHTESTLLA
+526 TKPNPLHTESTLLA
-540 AMETAGKDIE
+540 AMETAGKGIE
-550 DETMRQAMKDCGIGT
+550 DETMRQAMKDSGIGT

-606 IANVEMTGRWEA
+606 VANVEMTGRWEA
-618 ELAKIERGEAS
+618 ELAKIERGEAN
-629 ADEFTHGIE
+629 ADDFTNEIE
-638 AYTREITAELLGC
+638 SYTRDITAELLGC

-658 ESGCLC
+658 DSGCQC

-693 VAGKLLS
+693 VAGKLLT
-700 DADITDLLTK
+700 DADVTDLLTK
-710 GKTKTLNG
+710 GRTKTLNG

-724 KPFSAALVFDED
+724 KTFSAAIVFDED
-736 FNTKFVFA
+736 FNTKFVFT
-744 ERKTA
+744 EKKYA
-749 EKRGNVKRYKK
+749 EKRGNMKRYKK

>member
-1 MQTRAIKACFKIAEC
+1 
-16 SLSYVIF
+16 
-23 NRHLQPTIPRLQVS
+23 
-37 QNIKRMKTII
+37 MKTII

-52 VAKEIAHIVGATKR
+52 VAKEIAHIVGAGKR
-66 EEGYMHGNGYYVTWA
+66 EEGYMQGNGYYVTWA

-103 LPVIPN
+103 LPVIPD
-109 PFILVPRQVKSENGY
+109 PFVLVPRQVKTENGY

-135 IIGKLFDSSDR
+135 IIGKLFDSSER

-171 KPFDRLWISSLTDAA
+171 KPFDRLWISSLTDSA
-186 IREGLGNL
+186 IREGLANL
-194 KDGKEYDTLYH
+194 RNGKEYDNLYH

-247 CERYWENKRFES
+247 CERYWEHKRFES

-269 VDADNG
+269 VDADSG

-293 DIYNKVKDAGSAL
+293 DIYNKVKDTGSAI
-306 ITKVSTKRK
+306 ITKVTTKRK
-315 VEKAPLLYNLTTL
+315 VEKAPLLYDLTTL
-328 QKDANSQ
+328 QKEANSQ

-371 ATVPNLFKNLEN
+371 ATLPKLFKNLEN
-383 HSEYGEIVG
+383 HSEYGEKVK
-392 LLPNSENYSKNSV
+392 LLPCSEDYSKNSV
-405 NADKVTD
+405 NAAKVTD
-412 HHALLITDTPA
+412 HHALLITENAA
-423 IGLYKDEKIV
+423 IGLFKDEKIV
-433 YDMVLR
+433 YDMILC
-439 RMVEAFSADC
+439 RMIEAFSADC
-449 IKDIS
+449 IKDIT
-454 SVTAKVENDV
+454 SVSAQVDHEI
-464 EFCISGSII
+464 EFGISGSII
-473 RQVGWRESSL
+473 RQTGWRALSL
-483 KERNSKQVRD
+483 KEKNSKKD
-493 ADTADNE
+493 KNADTTDNE
-500 VKEQVIPNWQEE
+500 VKEQVIPNWQEG
-512 QRINVTGCNITEGK
+512 QHIPLSGCTITEGK

-540 AMETAGKDIE
+540 AMETAGKEIE
-550 DETMRQAMKDCGIGT
+550 DDTMRQAMKDSGIGT
-565 PATRAAIIETLLRRE
+565 PATRAAIIETLLKRE

-606 IANVEMTGRWEA
+606 IANVEMTGKWEA

-629 ADEFTHGIE
+629 ADGFTHSIE
-638 AYTREITAELLGC
+638 GYTREITAELLGC
-651 DKLFSHK
+651 DRLFSHK
-658 ESGCLC
+658 DSGCQC
-664 PKCKQGTMQFFGK
+664 PKCKHGTMQFFGK

-693 VAGKLLS
+693 VAGKLLT

-710 GKTKTLNG
+710 GKT
-718 FTSKQG
+718 
-724 KPFSAALVFDED
+724 
-736 FNTKFVFA
+736 
-744 ERKTA
+744 
-749 EKRGNVKRYKK
+749 

>member
-1 MQTRAIKACFKIAEC
+1 
-16 SLSYVIF
+16 
-23 NRHLQPTIPRLQVS
+23 
-37 QNIKRMKTII
+37 MKTII

-66 EEGYMHGNGYYVTWA
+66 EEGYTQGNGYYVTWA
-81 FGHLVQPAMPETYGM
+81 FGHLVQPAMPEAYGM

-109 PFILVPRQVKSENGY
+109 PFILVPRQVKAENGY

-156 GELIFRYLYEYLGCK
+156 GELIFRYLYEYLDCK

-186 IREGLGNL
+186 IREGLNNL

-280 TSANRWTDKATAT
+280 TSANRWADKATAT
-293 DIYNKVKDAGSAL
+293 DIYNKVKDAGSAV
-306 ITKVSTKRK
+306 ITKVAIKCK
-315 VEKAPLLYNLTTL
+315 VEKAPLLYDLTTL
-328 QKDANSQ
+328 QKEANSLY
-335 HGFTA
+335 GFTA

-354 FITYPRTS
+354 HITYPRTS

-371 ATVPNLFKNLEN
+371 ATVPSLFKNLEN
-383 HSEYGEIVG
+383 HSEYGEMIK
-392 LLPNSENYSKNSV
+392 LFPDSDDYSENCV
-405 NADKVTD
+405 NGSKVTD
-412 HHALLITDTPA
+412 HHALLITENPA

-433 YDMVLR
+433 YDMVLH

-449 IKDIS
+449 IKDIT
-454 SVTAKVENDV
+454 SVTAQVENDV
-464 EFCISGSII
+464 EFSISGSII
-473 RQVGWRESSL
+473 RQAGWREWSL
-483 KERNSKQVRD
+483 KEKNDKQVKD
-493 ADTADNE
+493 ADTTDNE
-500 VKEQVIPNWQEE
+500 VKEQAIPNWQEG
-512 QRINVTGCNITEGK
+512 QRINVTGCTITEGK

-540 AMETAGKDIE
+540 AMETAGKGIE

-565 PATRAAIIETLLRRE
+565 PATRAAIIETLLKRE

-618 ELAKIERGEAS
+618 ELAKIERGEAN

-658 ESGCLC
+658 DSGCLC

-724 KPFSAALVFDED
+724 KSFSAAIAFDEN
-736 FNTKFVFA
+736 FNTKFVFP

-749 EKRGNVKRYKK
+749 EKRGNMKKYKK

>member
-1 MQTRAIKACFKIAEC
+1 
-16 SLSYVIF
+16 
-23 NRHLQPTIPRLQVS
+23 
-37 QNIKRMKTII
+37 MKTII

-52 VAKEIAHIVGATKR
+52 VAKEIAHIVGADKR
-66 EEGYMHGNGYYVTWA
+66 EEGYMQGNGYYVTWS

-103 LPVIPN
+103 LPVIPD
-109 PFILVPRQVKSENGY
+109 PFVLVPRQVKTENGY

-135 IIGKLFDSSDR
+135 IIGKLFDSSER

-156 GELIFRYLYEYLGCK
+156 GELIFRYLYAYLGCR
-171 KPFDRLWISSLTDAA
+171 KPFDRLWISSLTDTA
-186 IREGLGNL
+186 IREGLQNL
-194 KDGKEYDTLYH
+194 RDGKEYDNLYH

-247 CERYWENKRFES
+247 CERYWEHKRFES

-269 VDADNG
+269 VDADSG

-293 DIYNKVKDAGSAL
+293 DIYNKVKETGSVI
-306 ITKVSTKRK
+306 ITKVATRRK
-315 VEKAPLLYNLTTL
+315 VEKAPLLYDLTTL
-328 QKDANSQ
+328 QKEANSQ

-371 ATVPNLFKNLEN
+371 ATLPKLFKNLEN
-383 HSEYGEIVG
+383 HSEYGEKVK
-392 LLPNSENYSKNSV
+392 LLPGSEDYSKNSV
-405 NADKVTD
+405 NAAKVTD
-412 HHALLITDTPA
+412 HHALLITENAA
-423 IGLYKDEKIV
+423 IGLFKDEKIV
-433 YDMVLR
+433 YDMILC
-439 RMVEAFSADC
+439 RMIEAFSADC
-449 IKDIS
+449 IKDIT
-454 SVTAKVENDV
+454 SVSAQVDHEV
-464 EFCISGSII
+464 EFGISGSII
-473 RQVGWRESSL
+473 RQTGWRALSL
-483 KERNSKQVRD
+483 KEKNNRQDKD
-493 ADTADNE
+493 ADATDNE
-500 VKEQVIPNWQEE
+500 VKEQVIPNWQEG
-512 QRINVTGCNITEGK
+512 QHVTLSGCTITEGK

-540 AMETAGKDIE
+540 AMETAGKEIE
-550 DETMRQAMKDCGIGT
+550 DDTKRQAMKDSGIGT
-565 PATRAAIIETLLRRE
+565 PATRAAIIETLLKRE

-606 IANVEMTGRWEA
+606 IANVEMTGKWEA

-629 ADEFTHGIE
+629 ADGFTHNIE
-638 AYTREITAELLGC
+638 GYTREITAELLGC
-651 DKLFSHK
+651 DRLFSHK
-658 ESGCLC
+658 DSGCQC
-664 PKCKQGTMQFFGK
+664 PKCKQGIMQFFGK

-693 VAGKLLS
+693 IAGKLLT

-710 GKTKTLNG
+710 GKTRTLNG

-724 KPFSAALVFDED
+724 KSFSAAIAFDEN

-744 ERKTA
+744 EHKTA

>member
-1 MQTRAIKACFKIAEC
+1 
-16 SLSYVIF
+16 
-23 NRHLQPTIPRLQVS
+23 
-37 QNIKRMKTII
+37 MKTII

-52 VAKEIAHIVGATKR
+52 VAKEIAHIVGADKR
-66 EEGYMHGNGYYVTWA
+66 EEGYMQGNGYYVTWA

-103 LPVIPN
+103 LPVIPD
-109 PFILVPRQVKSENGY
+109 PFVLVPRQVKTENGY

-135 IIGKLFDSSDR
+135 IIGKLFDSSER

-156 GELIFRYLYEYLGCK
+156 GELIFRYLYAYLGCR
-171 KPFDRLWISSLTDAA
+171 KPFDRLWISSLTDTA
-186 IREGLGNL
+186 IREGLLNL
-194 KDGKEYDTLYH
+194 RDGKEYDNLYH

-247 CERYWENKRFES
+247 CERYWEHKRFES

-269 VDADNG
+269 VDADSG

-280 TSANRWTDKATAT
+280 TSVNRWTDKATAT
-293 DIYNKVKDAGSAL
+293 VIYNKVKDTGSAI
-306 ITKVSTKRK
+306 ITKVATKRK
-315 VEKAPLLYNLTTL
+315 VEKAPLLYDLTTL
-328 QKDANSQ
+328 QKEANSQ
-335 HGFTA
+335 YGFTA

-371 ATVPNLFKNLEN
+371 ATLPKLFKDLEN
-383 HSEYGEIVG
+383 HSEYGEKVK
-392 LLPNSENYSKNSV
+392 LLPGSEDYCKNSV
-405 NADKVTD
+405 NAAKVTD
-412 HHALLITDTPA
+412 HHALLITENAA
-423 IGLYKDEKIV
+423 IGLFKDEKII
-433 YDMVLR
+433 YDMILC
-439 RMVEAFSADC
+439 RMIEAFSADC
-449 IKDIS
+449 IKDIT
-454 SVTAKVENDV
+454 SVSAQVDHEV
-464 EFCISGSII
+464 EFGISGSII
-473 RQVGWRESSL
+473 RQTGWRALSL
-483 KERNSKQVRD
+483 KEKNSKKD
-493 ADTADNE
+493 KNADTTDNE
-500 VKEQVIPNWQEE
+500 VKDQVIPNWQEG
-512 QRINVTGCNITEGK
+512 QHITLSGCTITEGK

-540 AMETAGKDIE
+540 AMETAGKEIE
-550 DETMRQAMKDCGIGT
+550 DDTMRQAMKDSGIGT
-565 PATRAAIIETLLRRE
+565 PATRAAIIETLLKRE

-606 IANVEMTGRWEA
+606 IANVEMTGKWEA

-629 ADEFTHGIE
+629 ADGFTHSIE
-638 AYTREITAELLGC
+638 GYTREITAELLGC
-651 DKLFSHK
+651 DRLFSHK
-658 ESGCLC
+658 DSGCQC
-664 PKCKQGTMQFFGK
+664 PKCKQGIMQFFGK

-693 VAGKLLS
+693 VAGKLLT

-710 GKTKTLNG
+710 GKTRTLNG

-724 KPFSAALVFDED
+724 KPFSAAIAFDEN

>member
-1 MQTRAIKACFKIAEC
+1 MSQKQQT
-16 SLSYVIF
+16 
-23 NRHLQPTIPRLQVS
+23 
-37 QNIKRMKTII
+37 MKTII

-52 VAKEIAHIVGATKR
+52 VAKEIAYIVGAAKR
-66 EEGYMHGNGYYVTWA
+66 EEGYMQGNGYYVTWA

-103 LPVIPN
+103 LPVIPD
-109 PFILVPRQVKSENGY
+109 PFVLVPRQVKTENGY
-124 KPDAGVLAQIK
+124 KADAGVLAQIK
-135 IIGKLFDSSDR
+135 IIGKLFDSSER

-156 GELIFRYLYEYLGCK
+156 GELIFRYLYAYLGCR
-171 KPFDRLWISSLTDAA
+171 KPFDRLWISSLTDTA
-186 IREGLGNL
+186 IREGLLNL
-194 KDGKEYDTLYH
+194 RDGKEYDNLYY

-227 AAGRGTYSVGRVQT
+227 AAGRDTYSVGRVQT

-247 CERYWENKRFES
+247 CERYWEHKRFES

-269 VDADNG
+269 VDADSG

-293 DIYNKVKDAGSAL
+293 DIYNKVKDTGSAI
-306 ITKVSTKRK
+306 ITKVVTKRK
-315 VEKAPLLYNLTTL
+315 VEKAPLLYDLTTL
-328 QKDANSQ
+328 QKEVNSQ

-371 ATVPNLFKNLEN
+371 ATLPKLFKNLEN
-383 HSEYGEIVG
+383 HSEYGEKVK
-392 LLPNSENYSKNSV
+392 LLPGSEDYSKNSV
-405 NADKVTD
+405 NAAKVTD
-412 HHALLITDTPA
+412 HHALLITENAA
-423 IGLYKDEKIV
+423 IGLFKDEKIV
-433 YDMVLR
+433 YDMILC
-439 RMVEAFSADC
+439 RMIEAFSADC
-449 IKDIS
+449 IKDIT
-454 SVTAKVENDV
+454 SVSAQVDHEV
-464 EFCISGSII
+464 EFGISGSII
-473 RQVGWRESSL
+473 RQTGWRALSL
-483 KERNSKQVRD
+483 KEKNNRLDKD
-493 ADTADNE
+493 ADATDNE
-500 VKEQVIPNWQEE
+500 VKEQVIPNWQEG
-512 QRINVTGCNITEGK
+512 QHITLSGCTITEGK

-540 AMETAGKDIE
+540 AMETAGKEIE
-550 DETMRQAMKDCGIGT
+550 DDTMRQAMKDSGIGT
-565 PATRAAIIETLLRRE
+565 PATRAAIIETLLKRE

-606 IANVEMTGRWEA
+606 IANVEMTGKWEA

-629 ADEFTHGIE
+629 ADGFTHSIE
-638 AYTREITAELLGC
+638 GYTREITAELLGC
-651 DKLFSHK
+651 DRLFSHK
-658 ESGCLC
+658 DSGCQC
-664 PKCKQGTMQFFGK
+664 PKCKHGTMQFFGK

-693 VAGKLLS
+693 VAGKLLTDS
-700 DADITDLLTK
+700 DITDLLTK
-710 GKTKTLNG
+710 GKTRTLNG

-724 KPFSAALVFDED
+724 KPFSAAIAFDEN

>member
-1 MQTRAIKACFKIAEC
+1 MSQKQQT
-16 SLSYVIF
+16 
-23 NRHLQPTIPRLQVS
+23 
-37 QNIKRMKTII
+37 MKTII

-52 VAKEIAHIVGATKR
+52 VAKEIAHIVGADKR
-66 EEGYMHGNGYYVTWA
+66 EEGYMQGNGYYVTWA

-103 LPVIPN
+103 LPVIPD
-109 PFILVPRQVKSENGY
+109 PFVLVPRQVKTENGY

-135 IIGKLFDSSDR
+135 IIGKLFDSSER

-156 GELIFRYLYEYLGCK
+156 GELIFRYLFAYLGCR
-171 KPFDRLWISSLTDAA
+171 KPFDRLWISSLTDTA
-186 IREGLGNL
+186 IREGLQNL
-194 KDGKEYDTLYH
+194 RDGKEYDNLYH

-247 CERYWENKRFES
+247 CERYWEHERFES

-269 VDADNG
+269 VDADSG

-293 DIYNKVKDAGSAL
+293 DIYNKVKDTGSAI
-306 ITKVSTKRK
+306 ITKVATKRK
-315 VEKAPLLYNLTTL
+315 VEKAPLLYDLTTL
-328 QKDANSQ
+328 QKEANSQ

-371 ATVPNLFKNLEN
+371 ATLPKLFKNLEN
-383 HSEYGEIVG
+383 HSEYGEKVKF
-392 LLPNSENYSKNSV
+392 LPGSEDYSKNSV
-405 NADKVTD
+405 NAAKVTD
-412 HHALLITDTPA
+412 HHALLITENAA
-423 IGLYKDEKIV
+423 IGLFKDEKIV
-433 YDMVLR
+433 YDMILC
-439 RMVEAFSADC
+439 RMIEAFSADC
-449 IKDIS
+449 IKDIT
-454 SVTAKVENDV
+454 SVTAQVDHEV
-464 EFCISGSII
+464 EFGISGSII
-473 RQVGWRESSL
+473 RQTGWRALSL
-483 KERNSKQVRD
+483 KEKNKRQDKD
-493 ADTADNE
+493 ADATDNE
-500 VKEQVIPNWQEE
+500 VKDQVIPNWQEG
-512 QRINVTGCNITEGK
+512 QHITLSGCTITEGK

-540 AMETAGKDIE
+540 AMETAGKEIE
-550 DETMRQAMKDCGIGT
+550 DDTMRQAMKDCGIGT
-565 PATRAAIIETLLRRE
+565 PATRAAIIETLLKRE

-606 IANVEMTGRWEA
+606 IANVEMTGKWEA

-629 ADEFTHGIE
+629 ADGFTHSIE
-638 AYTREITAELLGC
+638 GYTREITAELLGC
-651 DKLFSHK
+651 DRLFSHK
-658 ESGCLC
+658 DSGCQC
-664 PKCKQGTMQFFGK
+664 PKCKHGTMQFFGK

-693 VAGKLLS
+693 VAGKLLTDS
-700 DADITDLLTK
+700 DITDLLTK
-710 GKTKTLNG
+710 GKTRTLNG

-724 KPFSAALVFDED
+724 KPFSAAIAFDEN

>member
-1 MQTRAIKACFKIAEC
+1 
-16 SLSYVIF
+16 
-23 NRHLQPTIPRLQVS
+23 
-37 QNIKRMKTII
+37 MKTII

-52 VAKEIAHIVGATKR
+52 VAKEIAHIVGADKR
-66 EEGYMHGNGYYVTWA
+66 EEGYMQGNGYYVTWA
-81 FGHLVQPAMPETYGM
+81 FGHLVQPAMPDTYGM
-96 KGFHAEN
+96 KVFHAEN
-103 LPVIPN
+103 LPVIPD
-109 PFILVPRQVKSENGY
+109 PFVLVPRQVKTENGY
-124 KPDAGVLAQIK
+124 KTDAGVLAQIK
-135 IIGKLFDSSDR
+135 IIGKLFDSSER

-156 GELIFRYLYEYLGCK
+156 GELIFRYLYVYLGCQ
-171 KPFDRLWISSLTDAA
+171 KPFDRLWISSLTDTA
-186 IREGLGNL
+186 IREGLQNL
-194 KDGKEYDTLYH
+194 RDGKEYDNLYH

-247 CERYWENKRFES
+247 CERYWEHKRFES

-269 VDADNG
+269 VDADSG

-293 DIYNKVKDAGSAL
+293 DIYNKVKDTGSAI
-306 ITKVSTKRK
+306 ITKVVTKRK
-315 VEKAPLLYNLTTL
+315 VEKAPLLYDLTTL
-328 QKDANSQ
+328 QKEANSQ

-371 ATVPNLFKNLEN
+371 ATLPKLFKNLEN
-383 HSEYGEIVG
+383 HSEYGEKVK
-392 LLPNSENYSKNSV
+392 LLPGSEDYSKNSV
-405 NADKVTD
+405 NAAKVTD
-412 HHALLITDTPA
+412 HHALLITENAA
-423 IGLYKDEKIV
+423 IGLFKDEKIV
-433 YDMVLR
+433 YDMILC
-439 RMVEAFSADC
+439 RMIEAFSADC
-449 IKDIS
+449 IKDIT
-454 SVTAKVENDV
+454 SVSAQVDHEV
-464 EFCISGSII
+464 EFGISGSII
-473 RQVGWRESSL
+473 RQTGWRALSL
-483 KERNSKQVRD
+483 KEKNNRQDKD
-493 ADTADNE
+493 ADATDNE

-512 QRINVTGCNITEGK
+512 QHITLSGCTITESK

-540 AMETAGKDIE
+540 AMETAGKEIE
-550 DETMRQAMKDCGIGT
+550 DDTMRQAMKDSGIGT
-565 PATRAAIIETLLRRE
+565 PATRAAIIETLLKRE

-606 IANVEMTGRWEA
+606 IANVEMTGKWEA

-629 ADEFTHGIE
+629 ADGFTHSIE
-638 AYTREITAELLGC
+638 GYTREITAELLGC
-651 DKLFSHK
+651 DRLFSHK
-658 ESGCLC
+658 DSGCQC
-664 PKCKQGTMQFFGK
+664 PKCKHGTMQFFGK

-693 VAGKLLS
+693 VAGKLLTDS
-700 DADITDLLTK
+700 DITDLLTK
-710 GKTKTLNG
+710 GKTRTLNG
-718 FTSKQG
+718 FISKQG
-724 KPFSAALVFDED
+724 KPFSAAIAFDEN

>member
-1 MQTRAIKACFKIAEC
+1 MSQKQQT
-16 SLSYVIF
+16 
-23 NRHLQPTIPRLQVS
+23 
-37 QNIKRMKTII
+37 MKTII

-52 VAKEIAHIVGATKR
+52 VAKEIAHIVGADKR
-66 EEGYMHGNGYYVTWA
+66 EEGYMQGNGYYVTWA

-103 LPVIPN
+103 LPVIPD
-109 PFILVPRQVKSENGY
+109 PFVLVPRQVKTENGY

-135 IIGKLFDSSDR
+135 IIGKLFDSSER

-156 GELIFRYLYEYLGCK
+156 GELIFRYLYAYLGCR
-171 KPFDRLWISSLTDAA
+171 KPFDRLWISSLTDTA
-186 IREGLGNL
+186 IREGLLNL
-194 KDGKEYDTLYH
+194 RDGKEYDNLYH

-247 CERYWENKRFES
+247 CERYWEHKRFES

-269 VDADNG
+269 VDTDSG

-280 TSANRWTDKATAT
+280 TSANRWADKGTAT
-293 DIYNKVKDAGSAL
+293 DIYNKVKDTSSAI
-306 ITKVSTKRK
+306 ITKVVTKRK
-315 VEKAPLLYNLTTL
+315 VEKAPLLYDLTTL
-328 QKDANSQ
+328 QKEANSQ

-371 ATVPNLFKNLEN
+371 ATLPKLFKNLEN
-383 HSEYGEIVG
+383 HSEYGEKVK
-392 LLPNSENYSKNSV
+392 LLPGSEDYSKNSV
-405 NADKVTD
+405 NAAKVTD
-412 HHALLITDTPA
+412 HHALLITENAA
-423 IGLYKDEKIV
+423 IGLFKDEKIV
-433 YDMVLR
+433 YDMILC
-439 RMVEAFSADC
+439 RMIEAFSADC
-449 IKDIS
+449 IKDIT
-454 SVTAKVENDV
+454 SVSAQVDHEV
-464 EFCISGSII
+464 EFGISGSII
-473 RQVGWRESSL
+473 RQTGWRALSL
-483 KERNSKQVRD
+483 KEKDKRQDKD
-493 ADTADNE
+493 ADATDNE
-500 VKEQVIPNWQEE
+500 VKDQVIPNWQEG
-512 QRINVTGCNITEGK
+512 QHITLSGCTITEGK

-540 AMETAGKDIE
+540 AMETAGKEIE
-550 DETMRQAMKDCGIGT
+550 DDTMRQAMKDSGIGT
-565 PATRAAIIETLLRRE
+565 PATRAAIIETLLKRE

-606 IANVEMTGRWEA
+606 IANVEMTGKWEA

-629 ADEFTHGIE
+629 ADGFTHSIE
-638 AYTREITAELLGC
+638 GYTREITAELLGC
-651 DKLFSHK
+651 DRLFSHK
-658 ESGCLC
+658 DSGCQC

-677 VVRCSNKECG
+677 VVRCCNKECG

-693 VAGKLLS
+693 VAGKLLT

-710 GKTKTLNG
+710 GKTRTLNG

-724 KPFSAALVFDED
+724 KPFSAAIAFDEN

>member
-1 MQTRAIKACFKIAEC
+1 
-16 SLSYVIF
+16 
-23 NRHLQPTIPRLQVS
+23 
-37 QNIKRMKTII
+37 MKTII

-52 VAKEIAHIVGATKR
+52 VAKEIAHIVGADKR
-66 EEGYMHGNGYYVTWA
+66 EEGYMQGNGYYVTWA

-103 LPVIPN
+103 LPVIPD
-109 PFILVPRQVKSENGY
+109 PFVLVPRQVKTENGY

-135 IIGKLFDSSDR
+135 IIGKLFDSSER

-156 GELIFRYLYEYLGCK
+156 GELIFRYLYAYLGCR
-171 KPFDRLWISSLTDAA
+171 KPFDRLWISSLTDTA
-186 IREGLGNL
+186 IREGLLNL
-194 KDGKEYDTLYH
+194 KDGKEYDNLYH

-247 CERYWENKRFES
+247 CERYWEHKRFES

-269 VDADNG
+269 VDADSG

-280 TSANRWTDKATAT
+280 TSANRWTDEATAT
-293 DIYNKVKDAGSAL
+293 DIYNKVKDTGSVI
-306 ITKVSTKRK
+306 ITKVATKRK
-315 VEKAPLLYNLTTL
+315 VEKAPLLYDLTTL
-328 QKDANSQ
+328 QKEANSQ

-371 ATVPNLFKNLEN
+371 ATLPKLFKNLEN
-383 HSEYGEIVG
+383 HSEYGEKVK
-392 LLPNSENYSKNSV
+392 LLPGSEDYSKNSV
-405 NADKVTD
+405 NAAKVTD
-412 HHALLITDTPA
+412 HHALLITENAA
-423 IGLYKDEKIV
+423 IGLFKDEKIV
-433 YDMVLR
+433 YDMILC
-439 RMVEAFSADC
+439 RMIEAFSADC
-449 IKDIS
+449 IKYIT
-454 SVTAKVENDV
+454 SVSAQVDHEV
-464 EFCISGSII
+464 EFGISGSII
-473 RQVGWRESSL
+473 RQTGWRALSL
-483 KERNSKQVRD
+483 KEKNNRLDKD
-493 ADTADNE
+493 AEATDNE
-500 VKEQVIPNWQEE
+500 VKEQVIPNWQEG
-512 QRINVTGCNITEGK
+512 QHITLSGCTITESK

-540 AMETAGKDIE
+540 AMETAGKEIE
-550 DETMRQAMKDCGIGT
+550 DDTMRQAMKDSGIGT
-565 PATRAAIIETLLRRE
+565 PATRAAIIETLLKRE

-598 HSVVKNMA
+598 HSVVKDMA
-606 IANVEMTGRWEA
+606 IANVEMTGKWEA

-629 ADEFTHGIE
+629 ADGFTHSIE
-638 AYTREITAELLGC
+638 GYTREITAELLGC
-651 DKLFSHK
+651 DRLFSHK
-658 ESGCLC
+658 DSGCQC

-693 VAGKLLS
+693 VAGKLLT

-710 GKTKTLNG
+710 GKTRTLNG
-718 FTSKQG
+718 FISKQG
-724 KPFSAALVFDED
+724 KPFSAAIAFDED

>member
-1 MQTRAIKACFKIAEC
+1 MSQKQQT
-16 SLSYVIF
+16 
-23 NRHLQPTIPRLQVS
+23 
-37 QNIKRMKTII
+37 MKTII

-52 VAKEIAHIVGATKR
+52 VAKEIAHIVGADKR
-66 EEGYMHGNGYYVTWA
+66 EEGYMQGNGYYVTWA

-103 LPVIPN
+103 LPVIPD
-109 PFILVPRQVKSENGY
+109 PFVLVPRQVKTENGY
-124 KPDAGVLAQIK
+124 KPDAGVLVQIK
-135 IIGKLFDSSDR
+135 IIGKLFDSSER

-156 GELIFRYLYEYLGCK
+156 GELIFRYLYAYLGCR
-171 KPFDRLWISSLTDAA
+171 KPFDRLWISSLTDTA
-186 IREGLGNL
+186 IREGLQNL
-194 KDGKEYDTLYH
+194 RDGKGYDNLYH

-247 CERYWENKRFES
+247 CERYWEHKRFES

-269 VDADNG
+269 VDADSG

-293 DIYNKVKDAGSAL
+293 DIYNKVKDTGSAI
-306 ITKVSTKRK
+306 ITKVATKRK
-315 VEKAPLLYNLTTL
+315 VEKAPLLYDLTTL
-328 QKDANSQ
+328 QKEANSQ

-371 ATVPNLFKNLEN
+371 ATLPKLFKNLEN
-383 HSEYGEIVG
+383 HSEYGEKVK
-392 LLPNSENYSKNSV
+392 LLPGSEDYSKNSV
-405 NADKVTD
+405 NAAKVTD
-412 HHALLITDTPA
+412 HHALLITENAA
-423 IGLYKDEKIV
+423 IGLFKDEKIV
-433 YDMVLR
+433 YDMILC
-439 RMVEAFSADC
+439 RMIEAFSADC
-449 IKDIS
+449 IKDIT
-454 SVTAKVENDV
+454 SVTAQVDHEV
-464 EFCISGSII
+464 EFGISGSII
-473 RQVGWRESSL
+473 RQTGWRALSL
-483 KERNSKQVRD
+483 KEKNNRQDKD
-493 ADTADNE
+493 ADATDNE
-500 VKEQVIPNWQEE
+500 VKEQVIPNWQEG
-512 QRINVTGCNITEGK
+512 QHITLSGCTITEGK

-540 AMETAGKDIE
+540 AMETAGKEIE
-550 DETMRQAMKDCGIGT
+550 DDTMRQAMKDSGIGT
-565 PATRAAIIETLLRRE
+565 PATRAAIIETLLKRE

-598 HSVVKNMA
+598 HYVVKNMA
-606 IANVEMTGRWEA
+606 IANVEMTGKWEA

-629 ADEFTHGIE
+629 ADGFTHSIE
-638 AYTREITAELLGC
+638 GYTREITAELLGC
-651 DKLFSHK
+651 DRLFSHK
-658 ESGCLC
+658 DSGCQC
-664 PKCKQGTMQFFGK
+664 PKCKQGIMQFFGK

-693 VAGKLLS
+693 IAGKLLTDS
-700 DADITDLLTK
+700 DITDLLTK
-710 GKTKTLNG
+710 GKTRTLNG

-724 KPFSAALVFDED
+724 KSFSAAIAFDEN

>member
-1 MQTRAIKACFKIAEC
+1 MSQKQQT
-16 SLSYVIF
+16 
-23 NRHLQPTIPRLQVS
+23 
-37 QNIKRMKTII
+37 MKTII

-52 VAKEIAHIVGATKR
+52 VAKEIAHIVGADKR
-66 EEGYMHGNGYYVTWA
+66 EEGYMQGNGYYVTWA

-103 LPVIPN
+103 LPVIPD
-109 PFILVPRQVKSENGY
+109 PFVLVPRQVKTENGY

-135 IIGKLFDSSDR
+135 IIGKLFDSSER

-156 GELIFRYLYEYLGCK
+156 GELIFRYLYAYLGCRR
-171 KPFDRLWISSLTDAA
+171 PFDRLWISSLTDTA
-186 IREGLGNL
+186 IREGLQNL
-194 KDGKEYDTLYH
+194 RDGKEYDNLYH

-247 CERYWENKRFES
+247 CERYWEHERFES

-269 VDADNG
+269 VDADSG

-293 DIYNKVKDAGSAL
+293 DIYNKVKDTGSAI
-306 ITKVSTKRK
+306 ITKVATKRK
-315 VEKAPLLYNLTTL
+315 VEKAPLLYDLTTL
-328 QKDANSQ
+328 QKEANSQ

-371 ATVPNLFKNLEN
+371 ATLPKLFKNLEN
-383 HSEYGEIVG
+383 HSEYGEKVKF
-392 LLPNSENYSKNSV
+392 LPGSEDYSKNSV
-405 NADKVTD
+405 NAAKVTD
-412 HHALLITDTPA
+412 HHALLITENAA
-423 IGLYKDEKIV
+423 IGLFKDEKIV
-433 YDMVLR
+433 YDMILC
-439 RMVEAFSADC
+439 RMIEAFSADC
-449 IKDIS
+449 IKDIT
-454 SVTAKVENDV
+454 SVTAQVDHEV
-464 EFCISGSII
+464 EFGISGSII
-473 RQVGWRESSL
+473 RQTGWRALSL
-483 KERNSKQVRD
+483 KEKNKRQDKD
-493 ADTADNE
+493 ADATDNE
-500 VKEQVIPNWQEE
+500 VKDQVIPNWQEG
-512 QRINVTGCNITEGK
+512 QHITLSGCTITEGK

-540 AMETAGKDIE
+540 AMETAGKEIE
-550 DETMRQAMKDCGIGT
+550 DDTMRQAMKDCGIGT
-565 PATRAAIIETLLRRE
+565 PATRAAIIETLLKRE

-606 IANVEMTGRWEA
+606 IANVEMTGKWEA

-629 ADEFTHGIE
+629 ADGFTHSIE
-638 AYTREITAELLGC
+638 GYTREITAELLGC
-651 DKLFSHK
+651 DRLFSHK
-658 ESGCLC
+658 DSGCQC
-664 PKCKQGTMQFFGK
+664 PKCKHGTMQFFGK

-693 VAGKLLS
+693 VAGKLLTDS
-700 DADITDLLTK
+700 DITDLLTK
-710 GKTKTLNG
+710 GKTRTLNG

-724 KPFSAALVFDED
+724 KPFSAAIAFDEN

>member
-1 MQTRAIKACFKIAEC
+1 MSQKQQT
-16 SLSYVIF
+16 
-23 NRHLQPTIPRLQVS
+23 
-37 QNIKRMKTII
+37 MKTII

-52 VAKEIAHIVGATKR
+52 VAKEIAHIVGADKR
-66 EEGYMHGNGYYVTWA
+66 EEGYMQGNGYYVTWA

-103 LPVIPN
+103 LPVIPD
-109 PFILVPRQVKSENGY
+109 PFVLVPRQVKTENGY

-135 IIGKLFDSSDR
+135 IIGKLFDSSER

-156 GELIFRYLYEYLGCK
+156 GELIFRYLYAYLGCR
-171 KPFDRLWISSLTDAA
+171 KPFDRLWISSLTDTA
-186 IREGLGNL
+186 IREGLQNL
-194 KDGKEYDTLYH
+194 TDGKEYDNLYH

-247 CERYWENKRFES
+247 CERYWEHKRFES

-269 VDADNG
+269 VDADSG

-293 DIYNKVKDAGSAL
+293 DIYNKVKDTGSAI
-306 ITKVSTKRK
+306 ITKVTTKRK
-315 VEKAPLLYNLTTL
+315 VEKAPLLYDLTTL
-328 QKDANSQ
+328 QKEANSQ

-354 FITYPRTS
+354 LITYPRTS

-371 ATVPNLFKNLEN
+371 ATLPKLFKNLEN
-383 HSEYGEIVG
+383 HSEYGEKVK
-392 LLPNSENYSKNSV
+392 LLPGSEDYSKNSV
-405 NADKVTD
+405 NAAKVTD
-412 HHALLITDTPA
+412 HHALLITENAA
-423 IGLYKDEKIV
+423 IGLFKDEKIV
-433 YDMVLR
+433 YDMILC
-439 RMVEAFSADC
+439 RMIEAFSADC
-449 IKDIS
+449 IKDIT
-454 SVTAKVENDV
+454 SVSAKVDHEV
-464 EFCISGSII
+464 EFGISGSII
-473 RQVGWRESSL
+473 RQTGWRALSL
-483 KERNSKQVRD
+483 KEKNNRQDKD
-493 ADTADNE
+493 ADATDNE
-500 VKEQVIPNWQEE
+500 VKDQVIPNWQEG
-512 QRINVTGCNITEGK
+512 QHITLSGCTITEGK

-540 AMETAGKDIE
+540 AMETAGKEIE
-550 DETMRQAMKDCGIGT
+550 DDTKRQAMKDSGIGT
-565 PATRAAIIETLLRRE
+565 PATRAAIIETLLKRE

-606 IANVEMTGRWEA
+606 IANVEMTGKWEA

-629 ADEFTHGIE
+629 ADGFTHSIE
-638 AYTREITAELLGC
+638 GYTREITAELLGC
-651 DKLFSHK
+651 DRLFSHK
-658 ESGCLC
+658 DSGCQC
-664 PKCKQGTMQFFGK
+664 PKCKHGTMQFFGK

-687 MPVFKQ
+687 MPVFKLI
-693 VAGKLLS
+693 AGKLLTDS
-700 DADITDLLTK
+700 DITDLLTK
-710 GKTKTLNG
+710 GKTRTLNG

-724 KPFSAALVFDED
+724 KSFSAAIAFDEN
-736 FNTKFVFA
+736 FNTKFVFV
-744 ERKTA
+744 ERKTV

>member
-1 MQTRAIKACFKIAEC
+1 
-16 SLSYVIF
+16 
-23 NRHLQPTIPRLQVS
+23 
-37 QNIKRMKTII
+37 MKTII

-52 VAKEIAHIVGATKR
+52 VAKEIAHIVGAGKR
-66 EEGYMHGNGYYVTWA
+66 EEGYMQGNGYYVTWA

-103 LPVIPN
+103 LPVIPD
-109 PFILVPRQVKSENGY
+109 PFVLVPRQVKTENGY

-135 IIGKLFDSSDR
+135 IIGKLFDSSER

-171 KPFDRLWISSLTDAA
+171 KPFDRLWISSLTDSA
-186 IREGLGNL
+186 IREGLANL
-194 KDGKEYDTLYH
+194 RNGKEYDNLYH

-247 CERYWENKRFES
+247 CERYWEHKRFES

-269 VDADNG
+269 VDADSG

-293 DIYNKVKDAGSAL
+293 DIYNKVKDTGSAI
-306 ITKVSTKRK
+306 ITKVTTKRK
-315 VEKAPLLYNLTTL
+315 VEKAPLLYDLTTL
-328 QKDANSQ
+328 QKEANSQ

-371 ATVPNLFKNLEN
+371 ATLPKLFKNLEN
-383 HSEYGEIVG
+383 HSEYGEKVK
-392 LLPNSENYSKNSV
+392 LLPCSEDYSKNSV
-405 NADKVTD
+405 NAAKVTD
-412 HHALLITDTPA
+412 HHALLITENAA
-423 IGLYKDEKIV
+423 IGLFKDEKIV
-433 YDMVLR
+433 YDMILC
-439 RMVEAFSADC
+439 RMIEAFSADC
-449 IKDIS
+449 IKDIT
-454 SVTAKVENDV
+454 SVSAQVDHEI
-464 EFCISGSII
+464 EFGISGSII
-473 RQVGWRESSL
+473 RQTGWRALSL
-483 KERNSKQVRD
+483 KEKNSKKD
-493 ADTADNE
+493 KNADTTDNE
-500 VKEQVIPNWQEE
+500 VKEQVIPNWQEG
-512 QRINVTGCNITEGK
+512 QHITFSGCTITEGK

-540 AMETAGKDIE
+540 AMETAGKEIE
-550 DETMRQAMKDCGIGT
+550 DDTMRQSMKDIGIGT
-565 PATRAAIIETLLRRE
+565 PATRAAIIETLLKRE

-606 IANVEMTGRWEA
+606 IANVEMTGKWEA

-629 ADEFTHGIE
+629 ADGFTHSIE
-638 AYTREITAELLGC
+638 GYTREITAELLGC
-651 DKLFSHK
+651 DRLFSHK
-658 ESGCLC
+658 DSGCQC
-664 PKCKQGTMQFFGK
+664 PKCKQGIMQFFGK

-693 VAGKLLS
+693 VAGKLLT

-710 GKTKTLNG
+710 GKTRTLNG

-724 KPFSAALVFDED
+724 KPFSAAIAFDEN

>member
-1 MQTRAIKACFKIAEC
+1 
-16 SLSYVIF
+16 
-23 NRHLQPTIPRLQVS
+23 
-37 QNIKRMKTII
+37 MKTII

-52 VAKEIAHIVGATKR
+52 VAKEIAHIVGADKR
-66 EEGYMHGNGYYVTWA
+66 EEGYMQGNGYFVTWA

-103 LPVIPN
+103 LPVIPD
-109 PFILVPRQVKSENGY
+109 PFVLVPRQVKTENGY

-135 IIGKLFDSSDR
+135 IIGKLFDSSER

-156 GELIFRYLYEYLGCK
+156 GELIFRYLYAYLGCR
-171 KPFDRLWISSLTDAA
+171 KPFDRLWISSLTDTA
-186 IREGLGNL
+186 IREGLQNL
-194 KDGKEYDTLYH
+194 TDGKEYDNLYH

-247 CERYWENKRFES
+247 CERYWEHKRFES

-269 VDADNG
+269 VDADSG

-280 TSANRWTDKATAT
+280 TSANRWADKATAT
-293 DIYNKVKDAGSAL
+293 DIYNKVKDTGSAI
-306 ITKVSTKRK
+306 ITKVVTKRK
-315 VEKAPLLYNLTTL
+315 VEKAPLLYDLTTL
-328 QKDANSQ
+328 QKEANSQ

-371 ATVPNLFKNLEN
+371 ATLPKLFKNLEN
-383 HSEYGEIVG
+383 HSEYGEKVK
-392 LLPNSENYSKNSV
+392 LLPGSEDYSKNSV
-405 NADKVTD
+405 NAAKVTD
-412 HHALLITDTPA
+412 HHALLITENAA
-423 IGLYKDEKIV
+423 IGLFKDEKIV
-433 YDMVLR
+433 YDMILC
-439 RMVEAFSADC
+439 RMIEAFSADC
-449 IKDIS
+449 IKDIT
-454 SVTAKVENDV
+454 SVSAQVDHEV
-464 EFCISGSII
+464 EFGISGSII
-473 RQVGWRESSL
+473 RQTGWRALSL
-483 KERNSKQVRD
+483 KEKNNRLDKD
-493 ADTADNE
+493 ADATDNE
-500 VKEQVIPNWQEE
+500 VKEQVIPNWQEG
-512 QRINVTGCNITEGK
+512 QHITFSGCTITEGK

-540 AMETAGKDIE
+540 AMETAGKEIE
-550 DETMRQAMKDCGIGT
+550 DDTMRQAMKDSGIGT
-565 PATRAAIIETLLRRE
+565 PATRAAIIETLLKRE

-606 IANVEMTGRWEA
+606 IANVEMTGKWEA

-629 ADEFTHGIE
+629 ADGFTHSIE
-638 AYTREITAELLGC
+638 GYTREITAELLGC
-651 DKLFSHK
+651 DRLFSHK
-658 ESGCLC
+658 DSGCQC
-664 PKCKQGTMQFFGK
+664 PKCKQGTMRFFGK

-693 VAGKLLS
+693 IAGKLLT
-700 DADITDLLTK
+700 DTDITDLLTK
-710 GKTKTLNG
+710 GKTRTLNG

-724 KPFSAALVFDED
+724 KPFAAAIAFDEN

-744 ERKTA
+744 EHKTA

>member
-1 MQTRAIKACFKIAEC
+1 
-16 SLSYVIF
+16 
-23 NRHLQPTIPRLQVS
+23 
-37 QNIKRMKTII
+37 MKTII

-52 VAKEIAHIVGATKR
+52 VAKEIAHIVGADKR
-66 EEGYMHGNGYYVTWA
+66 EEGYMQGNGYYVTWA

-103 LPVIPN
+103 LPVIPD
-109 PFILVPRQVKSENGY
+109 PFVLVPRQVKTENGY

-135 IIGKLFDSSDR
+135 IIGKLFDSSER

-156 GELIFRYLYEYLGCK
+156 GELIFRYLYAYLGCR
-171 KPFDRLWISSLTDAA
+171 KPFDRLWISSLTDTA
-186 IREGLGNL
+186 IREGLLNL
-194 KDGKEYDTLYH
+194 RDGKEYDNLYH

-247 CERYWENKRFES
+247 CERYWEHKRFES

-269 VDADNG
+269 VDADSG

-293 DIYNKVKDAGSAL
+293 DIYNKVKDTGSAI
-306 ITKVSTKRK
+306 ITKVTTKRK
-315 VEKAPLLYNLTTL
+315 VEKAPLLYDLTTL
-328 QKDANSQ
+328 QKEANSQ

-371 ATVPNLFKNLEN
+371 ATLPKLFKNLEN
-383 HSEYGEIVG
+383 HSEYGEKVK
-392 LLPNSENYSKNSV
+392 LLPGSEDYSKNSV
-405 NADKVTD
+405 NAAKVTD
-412 HHALLITDTPA
+412 HHALLITENAA
-423 IGLYKDEKIV
+423 IGLFKDEKIV
-433 YDMVLR
+433 YDMILC
-439 RMVEAFSADC
+439 RMIEAFSADC
-449 IKDIS
+449 IKDIT
-454 SVTAKVENDV
+454 SVSAQVDHEV
-464 EFCISGSII
+464 EFGISGSII
-473 RQVGWRESSL
+473 RQTGWRALSL
-483 KERNSKQVRD
+483 KEKNNRQDKD
-493 ADTADNE
+493 ADATDNE
-500 VKEQVIPNWQEE
+500 VKDQVIPNWQEG
-512 QRINVTGCNITEGK
+512 QHITLSGCTITEGK

-540 AMETAGKDIE
+540 AMETAGKEIVD
-550 DETMRQAMKDCGIGT
+550 DTMRQAMKDSGIGT
-565 PATRAAIIETLLRRE
+565 PATRAAIIETLLKRE

-606 IANVEMTGRWEA
+606 IANVEMTGKWEA

-629 ADEFTHGIE
+629 ADGFTHSIE
-638 AYTREITAELLGC
+638 GYTREITAELLGC
-651 DKLFSHK
+651 DRLFSHK
-658 ESGCLC
+658 DSGCQC
-664 PKCKQGTMQFFGK
+664 PKCKQGIMQFFGK

-693 VAGKLLS
+693 VAGKLLT

-710 GKTKTLNG
+710 GKTRTLNG

-724 KPFSAALVFDED
+724 KPFSAAIAFDEN

>member
-1 MQTRAIKACFKIAEC
+1 MSQKQQT
-16 SLSYVIF
+16 
-23 NRHLQPTIPRLQVS
+23 
-37 QNIKRMKTII
+37 MKTII

-52 VAKEIAHIVGATKR
+52 VAKEIAHIVGADKR
-66 EEGYMHGNGYYVTWA
+66 EEGYMQGNGYYVTWA
-81 FGHLVQPAMPETYGM
+81 FGHLVQPAMPDTYGM

-103 LPVIPN
+103 LPVIPD
-109 PFILVPRQVKSENGY
+109 PFVLVPRQVKTENGY

-135 IIGKLFDSSDR
+135 IIGKLFDSSER

-156 GELIFRYLYEYLGCK
+156 GELIFRYLYAYLGCR
-171 KPFDRLWISSLTDAA
+171 KPFDRLWISSLTDTA
-186 IREGLGNL
+186 IREGLLNL
-194 KDGKEYDTLYH
+194 RDGKEYDNLYH

-247 CERYWENKRFES
+247 CERYWEHKRFES

-269 VDADNG
+269 VDADSG

-280 TSANRWTDKATAT
+280 TSANRWADKATAT
-293 DIYNKVKDAGSAL
+293 DIYNKVKDTGSAI
-306 ITKVSTKRK
+306 ITKVATKRK
-315 VEKAPLLYNLTTL
+315 VEKAPLLYDLTTL
-328 QKDANSQ
+328 QKEANSQ

-371 ATVPNLFKNLEN
+371 ATLPKLFKNLEN
-383 HSEYGEIVG
+383 HSEYGEKVK
-392 LLPNSENYSKNSV
+392 LLPGSEDYSKNSV
-405 NADKVTD
+405 NAAKVTD
-412 HHALLITDTPA
+412 HHALLITENPA
-423 IGLYKDEKIV
+423 VGLFKDEKIV
-433 YDMVLR
+433 YDMILC
-439 RMVEAFSADC
+439 RMIEAFSADC
-449 IKDIS
+449 IKDIT
-454 SVTAKVENDV
+454 SVSAQVDHEV
-464 EFCISGSII
+464 EFGISGSII
-473 RQVGWRESSL
+473 RQTGWRALSL
-483 KERNSKQVRD
+483 KEKNNRQDKD
-493 ADTADNE
+493 ADATDNE
-500 VKEQVIPNWQEE
+500 VKDQVIPNWQEG
-512 QRINVTGCNITEGK
+512 QHITLSGCTITEGK

-540 AMETAGKDIE
+540 AMETAGKEIE
-550 DETMRQAMKDCGIGT
+550 DDTMRQSMKDIGIGT
-565 PATRAAIIETLLRRE
+565 PATRAAIIETLLKRE

-606 IANVEMTGRWEA
+606 IANVEMTGKWEA

-629 ADEFTHGIE
+629 ADGFTHSIE
-638 AYTREITAELLGC
+638 GYTREITAELLGC
-651 DKLFSHK
+651 DRLFSHK
-658 ESGCLC
+658 DSGCQC
-664 PKCKQGTMQFFGK
+664 PKCKQGIMQFFGK

-693 VAGKLLS
+693 VAGKLLT

-710 GKTKTLNG
+710 GKTRTLNG

-724 KPFSAALVFDED
+724 KPFSAAIAFDEN